1 MSGLNFNITAN
12 NSDFKRKLQEVDDIV
27 TKTTKAVEA
36 SGQSVTKTTK
46 AVEASGQS
54 VESYFRKMTAGMA
67 ALAAGFSAREL
78 VSSIVRTRGEM
89 QQLEVA
95 FTTMLQS
102 GERAS
107 ALLADAVEFA
117 AKTPFDLQGVAG
129 GIRQLLAYGS
139 TAEDVIEEVEMI
151 GNVSAGLSV
160 PLNDMIYLFGTLR
173 AQGRAMTVDIRQF
186 AGRGVPIYEE
196 LAKVLGVTRQE
207 VSALITEGKVGF
219 PEVEQAFRNM
229 TSEGGMFY
237 NLMREQS
244 KTITGQIS
252 NLQDGISQMFNSIG
266 QQSEGVITSAIS
278 GLSWMVEHYR
288 ELAHVLG
295 VIVAAY
301 GSYRAAIIAVNAVQA
316 ITVSA
321 KNISAFI
328 SLARGITTAKDAMA
342 LLNLTF
348 RANPVGLVVSGIT
361 TLVTVLL
368 TLRKRSNDAAKAA
381 DEARQA
387 IADETAEV
395 NRLAKSLTDTNT
407 SEDERREIM
416 ERLRELAPQ
425 VVSGIDEENISLQE
439 LNTSLEQYNELRR
452 AEASVQG
459 FASEIGLDKAADSL
473 TEARERM
480 ESERTEI
487 VSIWTDIAGR
497 INSIRL
503 ENDSLPESIENI
515 FGIVMSGDIAVEDR
529 LKKLRDAYDFERL
542 ITKNGPALDIFRE
555 IFKGE
560 SFRDYDKALSNL
572 SGAEMRY
579 ASDKEQVQQ
588 RIRATAQAM
597 SDDLQKQQEII
608 ESLNRSFFPDDF
620 KTSGTGT
627 DSGKGQGIL
636 AVDFATQVREAKA
649 RIEEARKALEDLKAG
664 IIPAASEGDA
674 AFSFAAAIREQ
685 EKAIKAAQNEY
696 NTLIGYDPK
705 QAQRERD
712 ERLKAQQE
720 ADDAVLR
727 AREDAEKAEYELAKK
742 GVQDRIELLEMEK
755 QRELEVIQA
764 RIDAAK
770 SDDERGS
777 LQRLYNAT
785 AGIYDADVRAERDK
799 ALKEETEYLNDLL
812 RETATYQQ
820 ARLDMEEEFASKRR
834 AMYSDESMTEFR
846 EGFGQGNRESLDRQ
860 EKEALEELDL
870 NFAMRSKEFGRWADS
885 ISGMAID
892 ELRDML
898 AQANAVLA
906 QTGSADTAADS
917 NSAESL
923 DEYSESAAKARAA
936 VQLLTEAIED
946 YEKKQKDA
954 DGDTEKS
961 SANWTELMGVIRDV
975 SSTFTELGSAIGG
988 TAGELLSSIGSLS
1001 SAVISM
1007 ATGIQAAATA
1017 VSALEKASAILAVIS
1032 AAIQVVSFFTSAAK
1046 ENEEANLAA
1055 SRAAMEYA
1063 NSLRELADAKRLA
1076 ASETIFGTDELGQLT
1091 TYNNILKERLEK
1103 LKGIYDQYV
1112 RMQYNYYE
1120 SVYGE
1125 PFTSGELPAST
1136 TTIQS
1141 DSRSWWQKLWGT
1153 GNDNVSAFNLE
1164 SLFDEAGNIDWD
1176 MYDSLLAW
1184 YDQYS
1189 EGIDESHRQMLDDM
1203 IAQIDAYKEA
1213 LDGIREFANSLFGNV
1228 ASDVADAVLSG
1239 TGELEAEMDDIL
1251 FNIKQKLAKAM
1262 LESMILTDV
1271 FNEDLQ
1277 KEIIEALKSGDVA
1290 LANQLFEQGM
1300 DELRDLLPEYKEF
1313 AESIG
1318 AVDASGS
1325 SSSTENTA
1333 LSSVSQ
1339 ESFDMYSGRVAN
1351 IQAHVISIDRGV
1363 MSMVTN
1369 SAMAVSLLTD
1379 ISGDTSRLQFIQKAV
1394 EKTQTY
1400 ISEIVLKGI
1409 KVK

>member
-1 MSGLNFNITAN
+1 MPGLNFNITAN
-12 NSDFKRKLQEVDDIV
+12 DSDFKRKLREVDASV
-27 TKTTKAVEA
+27 SRTTKSIE
-36 SGQSVTKTTK
+36 S
-46 AVEASGQS
+46 SGQS
-54 VESYFRKMTAGMA
+54 VESYFRKMTAGAA

-129 GIRQLLAYGS
+129 GIRQLLAYG
-139 TAEDVIEEVEMI
+139 TAAEDAIDTVEML

-160 PLNDMIYLFGTLR
+160 PLNDMIYLYGTLR

-196 LAKVLGVTRQE
+196 LARVLGVTRQE

-252 NLQDGISQMFNSIG
+252 NLQDSISQTFNSIG

-288 ELAHVLG
+288 ELAKVLG
-295 VIVAAY
+295 VVVAAY
-301 GSYRAAIIAVNAVQA
+301 GSYRAALIAVNAVQA

-348 RANPVGLVVSGIT
+348 RANPIGLVVSGIT

-368 TLRKRSNDAAKAA
+368 TLRKRSNDAARAA
-381 DEARQA
+381 DEARQT

-395 NRLAKSLTDTNT
+395 NRLAKSLADTNT
-407 SEDERREIM
+407 GEDERRKIM

-473 TEARERM
+473 AEARERM
-480 ESERTEI
+480 ERERTEI
-487 VSIWTDIAGR
+487 VSIWTDISENISR
-497 INSIRL
+497 MRF
-503 ENDSLPESIENI
+503 ENDELPASLTE
-515 FGIVMSGDIAVEDR
+515 FFDR
-529 LKKLRDAYDFERL
+529 LYDDSLGIEERVNMIRRYYNTL
-542 ITKNGPALDIFRE
+542 STSFKVSHVADENLPFLTEALD
-555 IFKGE
+555 GV

-572 SGAEMRY
+572 SSAEMRY

-588 RIRATAQAM
+588 RIRATAEAM

-608 ESLNRSFFPDDF
+608 ESLSRAFFPDDF
-620 KTSGTGT
+620 RASGMGTGAEE
-627 DSGKGQGIL
+627 GKGIL

-649 RIEEARKALEDLKAG
+649 RIDEARKALEDLKAG
-664 IIPAASEGDA
+664 IIPAESEGDA
-674 AFSFAAAIREQ
+674 AFSFAAAIKEQ
-685 EKAIKAAQNEY
+685 EKALKAAQGEY

-705 QAQRERD
+705 QAQKDADEVLAVREEA
-712 ERLKAQQE
+712 ER
-720 ADDAVLR
+720 
-727 AREDAEKAEYELAKK
+727 AEYELARK

-755 QRELEVIQA
+755 RRELEVIQA
-764 RIDAAK
+764 RIDAAR

-785 AGIYDADVRAERDK
+785 AGIYDADIRAERDK
-799 ALKEETEYLNDLL
+799 VMKEETEYLNDLL

-820 ARLDMEEEFASKRR
+820 ARLDMEEEFARKRR
-834 AMYSDESMTEFR
+834 AMYADESMTEFR
-846 EGFGQGNRESLDRQ
+846 DGFGQGNRDSLDTQ
-860 EKEALEELDL
+860 EREALDELDMTY
-870 NFAMRSKEFGRWADS
+870 AMKSARFREWAEVVADMG
-885 ISGMAID
+885 IV
-892 ELRDML
+892 ELRAML
-898 AQANAVLA
+898 
-906 QTGSADTAADS
+906 
-917 NSAESL
+917 ER
-923 DEYSESAAKARAA
+923 ARAA
-936 VQLLTEAIED
+936 LSEYTSTEGGEYSQEAAEAAAQIQVLTDAID
-946 YEKKQKDA
+946 GFNKKQEES

-961 SANWTELMGVIRDV
+961 TANWTELLGVIRDA

-988 TAGELLSSIGSLS
+988 TAGELLSSIGALS

-1017 VSALEKASAILAVIS
+1017 VSALEKASVILTVIS
-1032 AAIQVVSFFTSAAK
+1032 AAIKVVSFFTSAAK

-1091 TYNNILKERLEK
+1091 TYNNILSERLRE
-1103 LKGIYDQYV
+1103 LRRIYDEYV
-1112 RMQYNYYE
+1112 DMRYNFYA
-1120 SVYGE
+1120 SQYGE
-1125 PFTSGELPAST
+1125 LFTSGELPAST

-1141 DSRSWWQKLWGT
+1141 DNRSWLQKFFGS
-1153 GNDNVSAFNLE
+1153 NKNVSAFNLAT
-1164 SLFDEAGNIDWD
+1164 LFDEAGNIDWD
-1176 MYDSLLAW
+1176 MYESLLAW
-1184 YDQYS
+1184 YDQYA

-1239 TGELEAEMDDIL
+1239 TGNLEAEMDEILADI
-1251 FNIKQKLAKAM
+1251 NRKVVKAM
-1262 LESMILTDV
+1262 IENRVIADV
-1271 FNEDLQ
+1271 FNDDLQ
-1277 KEIIEALKSGDVA
+1277 EDIIEALKNGDVA
-1290 LANQLFEQGM
+1290 LANQLFQGGM
-1300 DELRDLLPEYKEF
+1300 DRIEGILPDLREL
-1313 AESIG
+1313 AESVG
-1318 AVDASGS
+1318 AIDTGS
-1325 SSSTENTA
+1325 SSSSSTQGTA

-1351 IQAHVISIDRGV
+1351 IQTHVISIDKGV
-1363 MSMVTN
+1363 LSMTTN
-1369 SAMAVSLLTD
+1369 FAMAVNLLTD
-1379 ISGDTSRLQFIQKAV
+1379 ISNDTARLLSIQKAV
-1394 EKTQTY
+1394 ESTQSY

-1409 KVK
+1409 KIR

>member
-12 NSDFKRKLQEVDDIV
+12 NSDFKRKLQEVDAGV
-27 TKTTKAVEA
+27 SRTTKAI
-36 SGQSVTKTTK
+36 
-46 AVEASGQS
+46 EASGQS
-54 VESYFRKMTAGMA
+54 VESYFRKMTAGAA

-139 TAEDVIEEVEMI
+139 NAEDVIEEVEML

-252 NLQDGISQMFNSIG
+252 NLQDSISQMFNSIG
-266 QQSEGVITSAIS
+266 EQSEGIITSAIS

-288 ELAHVLG
+288 ELARVLG

-328 SLARGITTAKDAMA
+328 SLARGITTARDAMA

-368 TLRKRSNDAAKAA
+368 TLRKRSSDAARAA

-459 FASEIGLDKAADSL
+459 FASEIGLDKAADNL

-597 SDDLQKQQEII
+597 SDDLQKQQEMI
-608 ESLNRSFFPDDF
+608 ESLNRAFFPDDF
-620 KTSGTGT
+620 GTSGTAAGT
-627 DSGKGQGIL
+627 EEGNGIL

-649 RIEEARKALEDLKAG
+649 RIDEARKALEDLKAG

-674 AFSFAAAIREQ
+674 AFSFAAAIKEQ
-685 EKAIKAAQNEY
+685 EKAIKAAQDEY
-696 NTLIGYDPK
+696 STLIGYDPR
-705 QAQRERD
+705 QAQ
-712 ERLKAQQE
+712 K
-720 ADDAVLR
+720 
-727 AREDAEKAEYELAKK
+727 DAEEVLAVREEAERAEYELAKK
-742 GVQDRIELLEMEK
+742 GVQDRIELLEMER
-755 QRELEVIQA
+755 QRELDVIQA

-777 LQRLYNAT
+777 LQRLYSAT

-812 RETATYQQ
+812 RETATYRQ
-820 ARLDMEEEFASKRR
+820 ARLDMEEEFARKRR

-860 EKEALEELDL
+860 EREALDELDMTY
-870 NFAMRSKEFGRWADS
+870 AMKSERFREWAEVVADMG
-885 ISGMAID
+885 IV
-892 ELRDML
+892 ELRAML
-898 AQANAVLA
+898 
-906 QTGSADTAADS
+906 
-917 NSAESL
+917 ER
-923 DEYSESAAKARAA
+923 ARAA
-936 VQLLTEAIED
+936 LSEYTSTEGGGYSQEAAEAAAQIQVLTDAID
-946 YEKKQKDA
+946 GFNKKQEES

-961 SANWTELMGVIRDV
+961 TANWTELLGVIRDA

-988 TAGELLSSIGSLS
+988 TAGELLSSIGALS

-1007 ATGIQAAATA
+1007 ASGIQAAATA
-1017 VSALEKASAILAVIS
+1017 VSALEKASVILTVIS
-1032 AAIQVVSFFTSAAK
+1032 AAIKVVSFFTSAAK

-1091 TYNNILKERLEK
+1091 TYNSILSERLKELRR
-1103 LKGIYDQYV
+1103 IYDEYV
-1112 RMQYNYYE
+1112 RMQYDYYE

-1125 PFTSGELPAST
+1125 LFTSGELQAST

-1141 DSRSWWQKLWGT
+1141 DNRTWLQKFFGS
-1153 GNDNVSAFNLE
+1153 NKNVSAFNLAA
-1164 SLFDEAGNIDWD
+1164 LFDEAGNIDWD
-1176 MYDSLLAW
+1176 MYESLLAW
-1184 YDQYS
+1184 YDQYA

-1228 ASDVADAVLSG
+1228 ASDVADAILSG
-1239 TGELEAEMDDIL
+1239 TGNLEAEMDEILADI
-1251 FNIKQKLAKAM
+1251 NRKVVKAM
-1262 LESMILTDV
+1262 IENRVIADV
-1271 FNEDLQ
+1271 FNDDLQ
-1277 KEIIEALKSGDVA
+1277 EDIIEALKNGDVA
-1290 LANQLFEQGM
+1290 LANQLFQGGM
-1300 DELRDLLPEYKEF
+1300 DRIEGILPDLREL
-1313 AESIG
+1313 AESVG
-1318 AVDASGS
+1318 AIDTGS
-1325 SSSTENTA
+1325 SSSSTGNTA

-1351 IQAHVISIDRGV
+1351 IQTHVIAIDKSIT
-1363 MSMVTN
+1363 SMAAN
-1369 SAMAVSLLTD
+1369 SAIAANMLTD
-1379 ISGDTSRLQFIQKAV
+1379 ISNSNEGIYNLMRAVHHLLGDI
-1394 EKTQTY
+1394 EY
-1400 ISEIVLKGI
+1400 EIGKGI
-1409 KVK
+1409 KIR

>member
-12 NSDFKRKLQEVDDIV
+12 NSDFKRKLQEVDASV
-27 TKTTKAVEA
+27 SRTTKAIE
-36 SGQSVTKTTK
+36 S
-46 AVEASGQS
+46 SGQS
-54 VESYFRKMTAGMA
+54 VESYFRKMTAGAA

-78 VSSIVRTRGEM
+78 VSNIVRTRGEM

-129 GIRQLLAYGS
+129 GIRQLLAYG
-139 TAEDVIEEVEMI
+139 TAAEEAIDTVEML

-160 PLNDMIYLFGTLR
+160 PLNDMIYLYGTLR
-173 AQGRAMTVDIRQF
+173 AQGRAFTVDIRQF

-207 VSALITEGKVGF
+207 LTGLISEGKVGF

-266 QQSEGVITSAIS
+266 EQSEGVITSAIS

-288 ELAHVLG
+288 ELAQVLG
-295 VIVAAY
+295 VVVAAY
-301 GSYRAAIIAVNAVQA
+301 GSYRAALIAVNAVQA

-348 RANPVGLVVSGIT
+348 RANPIGLVVSGIT

-368 TLRKRSNDAAKAA
+368 TLRKRSNDAARAA

-425 VVSGIDEENISLQE
+425 VVSGIDEENVSLQE

-487 VSIWTDIAGR
+487 VSIWTDISEN
-497 INSIRL
+497 INRIRL
-503 ENDSLPESIENI
+503 ENDELPDSLNE
-515 FGIVMSGDIAVEDR
+515 FFDR
-529 LKKLRDAYDFERL
+529 LYDDSLGIEERVNMIRRYYNTL
-542 ITKNGPALDIFRE
+542 STSFKVSHVADENLPFLTEALDGI
-555 IFKGE
+555 

-588 RIRATAQAM
+588 RISATAQAM

-608 ESLNRSFFPDDF
+608 ESLNRAFFPDDF
-620 KTSGTGT
+620 KASGTGT
-627 DSGKGQGIL
+627 GTEEGKGIL
-636 AVDFATQVREAKA
+636 AVDFATQIREAKS
-649 RIEEARKALEDLKAG
+649 RIEEAKRALEDLKAG

-674 AFSFAAAIREQ
+674 AFSFAAAIKEQ
-685 EKAIKAAQNEY
+685 EKAVKAAQDEY

-705 QAQRERD
+705 QAQKDADEVLAVREEA
-712 ERLKAQQE
+712 ER
-720 ADDAVLR
+720 
-727 AREDAEKAEYELAKK
+727 AEYELAKK
-742 GVQDRIELLEMEK
+742 GTDDRIKLLEMEK

-764 RIDAAK
+764 RIDAAR

-820 ARLDMEEEFASKRR
+820 ARLDMEEEFARKRR
-834 AMYSDESMTEFR
+834 AMYADDEMTEFR
-846 EGFGQGNRESLDRQ
+846 EGFGQGNRDSLDGQ
-860 EKEALEELDL
+860 EQEALDELDMTY
-870 NFAMRSKEFGRWADS
+870 AMKSERFREWTEVVADMGIVELRAMLERVRAMLS
-885 ISGMAID
+885 EYTSTEDGEYSQEAAEAAAQIQVLTDAID
-892 ELRDML
+892 GF
-898 AQANAVLA
+898 N
-906 QTGSADTAADS
+906 
-917 NSAESL
+917 
-923 DEYSESAAKARAA
+923 
-936 VQLLTEAIED
+936 
-946 YEKKQKDA
+946 KKQEES

-961 SANWTELMGVIRDV
+961 AANWTELLGVLRDA
-975 SSTFTELGSAIGG
+975 SSAFTELGSAIGG

-1001 SAVISM
+1001 SAAISM
-1007 ATGIQAAATA
+1007 ATGIQAAAAA
-1017 VSALEKASAILAVIS
+1017 VTALEKSSAILAIVS
-1032 AAIQVVSFFTSAAK
+1032 AAIQVVSFFTNAAK
-1046 ENEEANLAA
+1046 DAEEANLLAA
-1055 SRAAMEYA
+1055 RAAMEYSNA
-1063 NSLRELADAKRLA
+1063 LKELSYSKRLA
-1076 ASETIFGTDELGQLT
+1076 ASETIFGIDEIGRLNTYSGLLKEIKSNLVSTYKELYSLDYWGGTFGIDEHSLMRAGYSLDGGQL
-1091 TYNNILKERLEK
+1091 ISDLR
-1103 LKGIYDQYV
+1103 
-1112 RMQYNYYE
+1112 
-1120 SVYGE
+1120 
-1125 PFTSGELPAST
+1125 SG
-1136 TTIQS
+1136 
-1141 DSRSWWQKLWGT
+1141 WQKFWNT
-1153 GNDNVSAFNLE
+1153 AKDNVVSFDL
-1164 SLFDEAGNIDWD
+1164 SGIIDEAGNIDAD
-1176 MYDSLLAW
+1176 RM
-1184 YDQYS
+1184 
-1189 EGIDESHRQMLDDM
+1189 
-1203 IAQIDAYKEA
+1203 EA
-1213 LDGIREFANSLFGNV
+1213 LRSWYEQYGEGLDEEHRIMVDNMLSDWDRYQEALNGVKDFASSLFGDV
-1228 ASDVADAVLSG
+1228 SSSVADAVLSG
-1239 TGELEAEMDDIL
+1239 SGDLEAEMENILNDI
-1251 FNIKQKLAKAM
+1251 NAKVARAM
-1262 LESMILTDV
+1262 IENVVMTKV
-1271 FNEDLQ
+1271 FNEELSDQ
-1277 KEIIEALKSGDVA
+1277 IINALANGDVA
-1290 LANQLFEQGM
+1290 LANKLFSEGM
-1300 DELRDLLPEYKEF
+1300 DKIREIMPELQEF
-1313 AESIG
+1313 ASN
-1318 AVDASGS
+1318 VDALSDESGNTS
-1325 SSSTENTA
+1325 SDRNSVM
-1333 LSSVSQ
+1333 SSVSQ
-1339 ESFDMYSGRVAN
+1339 QSFDEFSGTLTN
-1351 IQAHVISIDRGV
+1351 IQTHTFSINRSV
-1363 MSMVTN
+1363 LSMSANSSSMVR
-1369 SAMAVSLLTD
+1369 LLTD
-1379 ISGDTSRLQFIQKAV
+1379 ISGDTERLHSIEDIMSAI
-1394 EKTQTY
+1394 KTY
-1400 ISEIVLKGI
+1400 MSEVVLKGV

>member
-12 NSDFKRKLQEVDDIV
+12 DSDFKRKLQEVDASV
-27 TKTTKAVEA
+27 SRTTKSIE
-36 SGQSVTKTTK
+36 S
-46 AVEASGQS
+46 SGQS
-54 VESYFRKMTAGMA
+54 VESYFRKMTAGAA

-78 VSSIVRTRGEM
+78 VSNIVRTRGEM

-102 GERAS
+102 GEKAAS
-107 ALLADAVEFA
+107 LLTDAVEFA

-129 GIRQLLAYGS
+129 GIRQSLAYG
-139 TAEDVIEEVEMI
+139 AEAENVIEEVEML
-151 GNVSAGLSV
+151 GNVAAGLSV

-266 QQSEGVITSAIS
+266 EQSEGVITSAIS

-288 ELAHVLG
+288 ELAQVLG
-295 VIVAAY
+295 VVVAAY
-301 GSYRAAIIAVNAVQA
+301 GSYRAALIAVNAVQA

-348 RANPVGLVVSGIT
+348 RANPIGLVVSGIT

-368 TLRKRSNDAAKAA
+368 TLRKRSNDAARAA

-487 VSIWTDIAGR
+487 VSIWTDISENISR
-497 INSIRL
+497 MRF
-503 ENDSLPESIENI
+503 ENDDLPASLNE
-515 FGIVMSGDIAVEDR
+515 FFDR
-529 LKKLRDAYDFERL
+529 LYDDSLGIEERVSMIRRYYNTL
-542 ITKNGPALDIFRE
+542 STSFKVSHVADENLPFLTEALD
-555 IFKGE
+555 GV
-560 SFRDYDKALSNL
+560 SFRDYDKALNNL
-572 SGAEMRY
+572 SSAEMRY
-579 ASDKEQVQQ
+579 ASDKEQVQR
-588 RIRATAQAM
+588 RIRSTAEAM
-597 SDDLQKQQEII
+597 SDDLRKQQEII
-608 ESLNRSFFPDDF
+608 ESLNRTFFPDDL
-620 KTSGTGT
+620 KTSGTGAG
-627 DSGKGQGIL
+627 SGEDQGIL

-664 IIPAASEGDA
+664 IVPAASEGDA
-674 AFSFAAAIREQ
+674 AFSFAAAIKEQ
-685 EKAIKAAQNEY
+685 EKAIKAAQDEY

-705 QAQRERD
+705 QAQKDADEVLAVRE
-712 ERLKAQQE
+712 E
-720 ADDAVLR
+720 
-727 AREDAEKAEYELAKK
+727 AEKAEYELAKK
-742 GVQDRIELLEMEK
+742 GVRDRIELLEMEK
-755 QRELEVIQA
+755 RRELEVIQA
-764 RIDAAK
+764 RIDAAR
-770 SDDERGS
+770 SDDERSS
-777 LQRLYNAT
+777 LQRLYSAT
-785 AGIYDADVRAERDK
+785 AGIYDADIRVERDK

-820 ARLDMEEEFASKRR
+820 ARLDMEEEFARKRR
-834 AMYSDESMTEFR
+834 AMYADESMTEFR
-846 EGFGQGNRESLDRQ
+846 EGFTQGNRDSLDRQ
-860 EKEALEELDL
+860 EREALDELDMTY
-870 NFAMRSKEFGRWADS
+870 AMKSARFREWTEVVADMG
-885 ISGMAID
+885 IV
-892 ELRDML
+892 ELRAML
-898 AQANAVLA
+898 
-906 QTGSADTAADS
+906 
-917 NSAESL
+917 ER
-923 DEYSESAAKARAA
+923 ARAA
-936 VQLLTEAIED
+936 LSGYTSTEGGEYSQEAAEAAAQIQVLTDAID
-946 YEKKQKDA
+946 DFNRKQEES

-961 SANWTELMGVIRDV
+961 AANWTELLGVIRNA

-988 TAGELLSSIGSLS
+988 TAGELLSSIGTLS

-1017 VSALEKASAILAVIS
+1017 VSALEKASVILTVIS
-1032 AAIQVVSFFTSAAK
+1032 AAIKVVSFFTNAAK

-1076 ASETIFGTDELGQLT
+1076 SSETIFGTDELGQLT
-1091 TYNNILKERLEK
+1091 TYNNILRERLKE
-1103 LKGIYDQYV
+1103 LRRIYNEYV
-1112 RMQYNYYE
+1112 DMRYNFYA
-1120 SVYGE
+1120 SQYGE
-1125 PFTSGELPAST
+1125 LFTSGELRAST
-1136 TTIQS
+1136 TTIMSDNRTWLQS
-1141 DSRSWWQKLWGT
+1141 FLGSTKNLS
-1153 GNDNVSAFNLE
+1153 SFNLAT
-1164 SLFDEAGNIDWD
+1164 LFDEAGNIDWD
-1176 MYDSLLAW
+1176 MYESLLAW
-1184 YDQYS
+1184 YDQYA

-1213 LDGIREFANSLFGNV
+1213 LDGIKEFANSLFGDV
-1228 ASDVADAVLSG
+1228 ASSVADAVLSG
-1239 TGELEAEMDDIL
+1239 TLNLEAEMDDIL
-1251 FNIKQKLAKAM
+1251 FNVKQKIARAM
-1262 LESMILTDV
+1262 LESMILTDI

-1277 KEIIEALKSGDVA
+1277 NAIIDALRNGDVY
-1290 LANQLFEQGM
+1290 LANNLFSQGM
-1300 DELRDLLPEYKEF
+1300 DELRNLLPEYKEF

-1351 IQAHVISIDRGV
+1351 IQTHVIAIDRGV
-1363 MSMVTN
+1363 TSIVAN
-1369 SAMAVSLLTD
+1369 SAMTVNLLTD
-1379 ISGDTSRLQFIQKAV
+1379 ISNDTARLLSIQKAV
-1394 EKTQTY
+1394 ESTHSC

-1409 KVK
+1409 KIR

>member
-12 NSDFKRKLQEVDDIV
+12 NSDFKRKLQEVDASV
-27 TKTTKAVEA
+27 SKTTKAI
-36 SGQSVTKTTK
+36 
-46 AVEASGQS
+46 EASGQS
-54 VESYFRKMTAGMA
+54 VESYFRKMTAGAA

-78 VSSIVRTRGEM
+78 VSNIVRTRGEM

-129 GIRQLLAYGS
+129 GIRQLLAYG
-139 TAEDVIEEVEMI
+139 TAAEEAIGTVEML

-160 PLNDMIYLFGTLR
+160 PLNDMIYLYGTLR
-173 AQGRAMTVDIRQF
+173 AQGRAFTVDIRQF

-252 NLQDGISQMFNSIG
+252 NLQDSISQMFNSIG

-288 ELAHVLG
+288 ELARVLG

-368 TLRKRSNDAAKAA
+368 TLRKRSKDAARAA

-416 ERLRELAPQ
+416 ERLRELAPR

-487 VSIWTDIAGR
+487 VSIWTDISENISR
-497 INSIRL
+497 MRF
-503 ENDSLPESIENI
+503 ENDSLPASLNE
-515 FGIVMSGDIAVEDR
+515 FFDR
-529 LKKLRDAYDFERL
+529 LYNDSLGIEERVNMIRRYYNTL
-542 ITKNGPALDIFRE
+542 STSFKVSHVADENLPFLTEALD
-555 IFKGE
+555 GV

-572 SGAEMRY
+572 SSAEMRY

-608 ESLNRSFFPDDF
+608 ESLSRSFFPDDF
-620 KTSGTGT
+620 RASGTGT
-627 DSGKGQGIL
+627 GAEEGKGIL

-649 RIEEARKALEDLKAG
+649 RIDEARKALEDLKAG
-664 IIPAASEGDA
+664 IIPAESEGDA
-674 AFSFAAAIREQ
+674 AFSFAAAIKEQ
-685 EKAIKAAQNEY
+685 EKAVKAAQDEY
-696 NTLIGYDPK
+696 NTLIGYDPR
-705 QAQRERD
+705 QAQKDADEVLAVREEA
-712 ERLKAQQE
+712 ER
-720 ADDAVLR
+720 
-727 AREDAEKAEYELAKK
+727 AEYELAKK
-742 GVQDRIELLEMEK
+742 GVRDRIELLEMEK
-755 QRELEVIQA
+755 RRELEIIQA

-812 RETATYQQ
+812 RETATYRQ
-820 ARLDMEEEFASKRR
+820 ARLDMEEEFARKRR

-860 EKEALEELDL
+860 EREALDELDMTY
-870 NFAMRSKEFGRWADS
+870 AMKSARFREWAEVVADMG
-885 ISGMAID
+885 IV
-892 ELRDML
+892 ELRAML
-898 AQANAVLA
+898 
-906 QTGSADTAADS
+906 
-917 NSAESL
+917 ER
-923 DEYSESAAKARAA
+923 ARAA
-936 VQLLTEAIED
+936 LSEYTSTEGGGYSQEAAEAAAQIQVLTDAID
-946 YEKKQKDA
+946 GFNKKQEES

-961 SANWTELMGVIRDV
+961 TANWTELLGVIRDA

-988 TAGELLSSIGSLS
+988 TAGELLSSIGALS
-1001 SAVISM
+1001 STVISM
-1007 ATGIQAAATA
+1007 AAGINAAATA

-1076 ASETIFGTDELGQLT
+1076 ASETIFGTDDLGQLT
-1091 TYNNILKERLEK
+1091 TYNSILRERLKELRR
-1103 LKGIYDQYV
+1103 IYNEYV
-1112 RMQYNYYE
+1112 DMRYNFYA
-1120 SVYGE
+1120 SQYGE
-1125 PFTSGELPAST
+1125 LFTSGELRAST
-1136 TTIQS
+1136 TTIMSDNRTWLQS
-1141 DSRSWWQKLWGT
+1141 FLGSTKNLS
-1153 GNDNVSAFNLE
+1153 SFNLAT
-1164 SLFDEAGNIDWD
+1164 LFDEAGDIDWD
-1176 MYDSLLAW
+1176 MYESLLAW
-1184 YDQYS
+1184 YDQYA

-1228 ASDVADAVLSG
+1228 ASDVADAILSG
-1239 TGELEAEMDDIL
+1239 TGNLEAEMDEILADI
-1251 FNIKQKLAKAM
+1251 NRKVVKAM
-1262 LESMILTDV
+1262 IENRVIADV
-1271 FNEDLQ
+1271 FNDDLQ
-1277 KEIIEALKSGDVA
+1277 EDIIEALKNGDVA
-1290 LANQLFEQGM
+1290 LANQLFQGGM
-1300 DELRDLLPEYKEF
+1300 DRIEGILPDLREL
-1313 AESIG
+1313 AESVG
-1318 AVDASGS
+1318 AIDTGS
-1325 SSSTENTA
+1325 SSSSTGNNA

-1351 IQAHVISIDRGV
+1351 IQTHVISIDKGV
-1363 MSMVTN
+1363 LSMATN
-1369 SAMAVSLLTD
+1369 SAMAVNLLTD
-1379 ISGDTSRLQFIQKAV
+1379 ISSDTAHLGGMRQSLQKMSSLL
-1394 EKTQTY
+1394 
-1400 ISEIVLKGI
+1400 SEIQMKG
-1409 KVK
+1409 VKIR

>member
-12 NSDFKRKLQEVDDIV
+12 NSDFKRKLQEVDAGV
-27 TKTTKAVEA
+27 SRTTKAIEA
-36 SGQSVTKTTK
+36 SGQSI
-46 AVEASGQS
+46 
-54 VESYFRKMTAGMA
+54 ESYFRKMTAGAA

-78 VSSIVRTRGEM
+78 VSNIVRTRGEM

-102 GERAS
+102 GEGAS

-139 TAEDVIEEVEMI
+139 TAEDVIEEVEML

-196 LAKVLGVTRQE
+196 LAKILGVTRQE

-252 NLQDGISQMFNSIG
+252 NLQDSISQMFNSIG

-288 ELAHVLG
+288 ELARVLG
-295 VIVAAY
+295 VVVAAY

-348 RANPVGLVVSGIT
+348 RANPIGLVVSGIT

-368 TLRKRSNDAAKAA
+368 TLRKRSSDAAKAA

-473 TEARERM
+473 AEARERM

-542 ITKNGPALDIFRE
+542 ITKNGPALDIFKE

-560 SFRDYDKALSNL
+560 SFRDYDKALDSL
-572 SGAEMRY
+572 KGAELEY
-579 ASDKEQVQQ
+579 ADSKEKVQE
-588 RIRATAQAM
+588 RIRATAEAM

-608 ESLNRSFFPDDF
+608 ESLNRTFFPDDSRA
-620 KTSGTGT
+620 SGTDTGN
-627 DSGKGQGIL
+627 GEGQDIL
-636 AVDFATQVREAKA
+636 AVDFATQIREAKA
-649 RIEEARKALEDLKAG
+649 RIDEAKRALEDLKAG
-664 IIPAASEGDA
+664 IVPAESEGDA
-674 AFSFAAAIREQ
+674 AFSFAAAIKEQ
-685 EKAIKAAQNEY
+685 EKAVKAAQDEY

-705 QAQRERD
+705 QAQKDADEVLAVREEA
-712 ERLKAQQE
+712 ER
-720 ADDAVLR
+720 
-727 AREDAEKAEYELAKK
+727 AEYELAKK
-742 GVQDRIELLEMEK
+742 GTDDRIALLEMEK
-755 QRELEVIQA
+755 RRELEVIQA

-799 ALKEETEYLNDLL
+799 VLKEETEHLNDLL
-812 RETATYQQ
+812 RETATYRQT
-820 ARLDMEEEFASKRR
+820 RLDMEEEFARKRR

-846 EGFGQGNRESLDRQ
+846 DGFGQGNRDSLDRQ
-860 EKEALEELDL
+860 EREALNELDMTY
-870 NFAMRSKEFGRWADS
+870 AMKSERFREWTEVVADMG
-885 ISGMAID
+885 IV
-892 ELRDML
+892 ELRAML
-898 AQANAVLA
+898 
-906 QTGSADTAADS
+906 
-917 NSAESL
+917 ER
-923 DEYSESAAKARAA
+923 ARAA
-936 VQLLTEAIED
+936 LSEYTSSEGGEYSQEAAEAAAQIQLLNDAID
-946 YEKKQKDA
+946 DFNRKQEES
-954 DGDTEKS
+954 DGYTEKS
-961 SANWTELMGVIRDV
+961 AANWTELLGVIRDV

-1032 AAIQVVSFFTSAAK
+1032 AAIQVVSFFTSAAE

-1112 RMQYNYYE
+1112 GMQYNYYE

-1164 SLFDEAGNIDWD
+1164 SLFDEDGNIDWD

-1239 TGELEAEMDDIL
+1239 TGELEAEMDEILADI
-1251 FNIKQKLAKAM
+1251 NRKVVKAM
-1262 LESMILTDV
+1262 IENRVIADV
-1271 FNEDLQ
+1271 FNDDLQ
-1277 KEIIEALKSGDVA
+1277 EDIIEALKNGDVA
-1290 LANQLFEQGM
+1290 LANQLFQGGM
-1300 DELRDLLPEYKEF
+1300 DRIEGILPDLREL
-1313 AESIG
+1313 AESVG
-1318 AVDASGS
+1318 AIDTGS
-1325 SSSTENTA
+1325 SSSSTGNNA

-1351 IQAHVISIDRGV
+1351 IQTHVISIDKGV
-1363 MSMVTN
+1363 LSMATN
-1369 SAMAVSLLTD
+1369 SAMAVNLLTD
-1379 ISGDTSRLQFIQKAV
+1379 ISSDTAHLGGMRQSLQKMSSLL
-1394 EKTQTY
+1394 
-1400 ISEIVLKGI
+1400 SEIQMKG
-1409 KVK
+1409 VKIR

>member
-12 NSDFKRKLQEVDDIV
+12 NSDFKRKLQEVDASV
-27 TKTTKAVEA
+27 SKTTKAI
-36 SGQSVTKTTK
+36 
-46 AVEASGQS
+46 EASGQS
-54 VESYFRKMTAGMA
+54 VESYFRKMTAGAA

-139 TAEDVIEEVEMI
+139 TAEDVIEEVEML

-252 NLQDGISQMFNSIG
+252 NLQDSISQMFNSIG

-288 ELAHVLG
+288 ELARVLG
-295 VIVAAY
+295 VVVAAY

-328 SLARGITTAKDAMA
+328 SLARGITTARDAMA

-368 TLRKRSNDAAKAA
+368 TLRKRSSDAARAA

-473 TEARERM
+473 AEARERM

-487 VSIWTDIAGR
+487 VSIWTDISEN
-497 INSIRL
+497 INRIRL
-503 ENDSLPESIENI
+503 ENDSLPASLTE
-515 FGIVMSGDIAVEDR
+515 FLDR
-529 LKKLRDAYDFERL
+529 LYDNSLGIEERVNMIRRYYNTL
-542 ITKNGPALDIFRE
+542 STSFKVSHVADENLPFLTEALD
-555 IFKGE
+555 GV
-560 SFRDYDKALSNL
+560 SFRDYDKALNNL

-608 ESLNRSFFPDDF
+608 ESLNRAFFPDDLG
-620 KTSGTGT
+620 TSGTAT
-627 DSGKGQGIL
+627 DTEEGQGIL

-649 RIEEARKALEDLKAG
+649 RIDEAKKALEDLKAG

-674 AFSFAAAIREQ
+674 AFSFAAAIKEQ
-685 EKAIKAAQNEY
+685 EKAIKAAQDEY
-696 NTLIGYDPK
+696 NTLIGYDSR
-705 QAQRERD
+705 QAQKDADEVLAVREEA
-712 ERLKAQQE
+712 ER
-720 ADDAVLR
+720 
-727 AREDAEKAEYELAKK
+727 AEYELAKK
-742 GVQDRIELLEMEK
+742 GVQDRIELLEMER
-755 QRELEVIQA
+755 QRELDVIQA

-785 AGIYDADVRAERDK
+785 AGIYDADIRAERDK

-812 RETATYQQ
+812 RETATYRQ
-820 ARLDMEEEFASKRR
+820 ARLDMEEEFARKRR

-860 EKEALEELDL
+860 EREALDELDMTY
-870 NFAMRSKEFGRWADS
+870 AMKSERFREWAEVVADMG
-885 ISGMAID
+885 IV
-892 ELRDML
+892 ELRAML
-898 AQANAVLA
+898 
-906 QTGSADTAADS
+906 
-917 NSAESL
+917 ER
-923 DEYSESAAKARAA
+923 ARAA
-936 VQLLTEAIED
+936 LSEYTSTEGGGYSQEAAEAAAQIQVLTDAID
-946 YEKKQKDA
+946 GFNKKQEES

-961 SANWTELMGVIRDV
+961 AANWTELLGVLRDA
-975 SSTFTELGSAIGG
+975 SSAFTELGSAIGG
-988 TAGELLSSIGSLS
+988 TTGELLSSIGTLS
-1001 SAVISM
+1001 SAAISM
-1007 ATGIQAAATA
+1007 ATGIQAAAAA
-1017 VSALEKASAILAVIS
+1017 VSALEKASAILAIVS
-1032 AAIQVVSFFTSAAK
+1032 AAIQVVSFFTNAAK
-1046 ENEEANLAA
+1046 DAEEANLAA
-1055 SRAAMEYA
+1055 ARATMEYTA
-1063 NSLRELADAKRLA
+1063 ALNDLADAKRLA
-1076 ASETIFGTDELGQLT
+1076 ASETIFGTDELGQVYA
-1091 TYNNILKERLEK
+1091 YNEILRKRTENIKKALDEYIAGLKEIQEAQMIENSVLGGVAVAPNPDVLGGIQPVEGLKPYFPAEITADLRTGWQKFWGSDKNVFTFDLAGIIDASGEIDEDRMEK
-1103 LKGIYDQYV
+1103 L
-1112 RMQYNYYE
+1112 RTWYE
-1120 SVYGE
+1120 QYGE
-1125 PFTSGELPAST
+1125 GL
-1136 TTIQS
+1136 
-1141 DSRSWWQKLWGT
+1141 
-1153 GNDNVSAFNLE
+1153 
-1164 SLFDEAGNIDWD
+1164 DEEHRIMVDRMINDWD
-1176 MYDSLLAW
+1176 
-1184 YDQYS
+1184 
-1189 EGIDESHRQMLDDM
+1189 
-1203 IAQIDAYKEA
+1203 AYQEA
-1213 LDGIREFANSLFGNV
+1213 LEGVKEFANSLFGSV

-1239 TGELEAEMDDIL
+1239 TGNLEDELDNIL
-1251 FNIKQKLAKAM
+1251 SDVNKKVAKAM
-1262 LESMILTDV
+1262 IENTIMTKV
-1271 FNEDLQ
+1271 FNEELSNQIVD
-1277 KEIIEALKSGDVA
+1277 ALANGDVA
-1290 LANQLFEQGM
+1290 LANQLFGKGM
-1300 DELRDLLPEYKEF
+1300 DAIYDLAPELRAF
-1313 AESIG
+1313 AESAGVIG
-1318 AVDASGS
+1318 DDLESS
-1325 SSSTENTA
+1325 SSSTQGTA

-1351 IQAHVISIDRGV
+1351 IQTHVISIDKGV
-1363 MSMVTN
+1363 LSMAAN
-1369 SAMAVSLLTD
+1369 STTMVNILND
-1379 ISGDTSRLQFIQKAV
+1379 ISGDTARLEVISADIASMR
-1394 EKTQTY
+1394 TAL
-1400 ISEIVLKGI
+1400 SEIVMDGLK
-1409 KVK
+1409 VR

>member
-12 NSDFKRKLQEVDDIV
+12 NSDFKRKLQEVDAGV
-27 TKTTKAVEA
+27 SRTTKAI
-36 SGQSVTKTTK
+36 
-46 AVEASGQS
+46 EASGQS

-78 VSSIVRTRGEM
+78 VSNIVRTRGEM

-102 GERAS
+102 RERAS

-129 GIRQLLAYGS
+129 GIRQLLAYG
-139 TAEDVIEEVEMI
+139 TAAEEAIDTVEML

-160 PLNDMIYLFGTLR
+160 PLNDMIYLYGTLR

-266 QQSEGVITSAIS
+266 EQSEGVITSAIS

-288 ELAHVLG
+288 ELAQVLG
-295 VIVAAY
+295 VVVAAY
-301 GSYRAAIIAVNAVQA
+301 GSYRAALIAVNAVQA

-348 RANPVGLVVSGIT
+348 RANPIGLVVSGIT

-368 TLRKRSNDAAKAA
+368 TLRKRSSDAAKAA

-395 NRLAKSLTDTNT
+395 NRLAKSLADTNT
-407 SEDERREIM
+407 GEDERREIM

-459 FASEIGLDKAADSL
+459 FASGIGLDKAADSL

-487 VSIWTDIAGR
+487 VSIWTDISEN
-497 INSIRL
+497 INRIRL
-503 ENDSLPESIENI
+503 ENDSLPASLTEFLDRLYDDSL
-515 FGIVMSGDIAVEDR
+515 GIEDR
-529 LKKLRDAYDFERL
+529 VNMIRRYYNTLSTSFKVSHVADENLPFLTE
-542 ITKNGPALDIFRE
+542 ALGGVS
-555 IFKGE
+555 FK
-560 SFRDYDKALSNL
+560 DYDKALSNL
-572 SGAEMRY
+572 SSAEMRY

-608 ESLNRSFFPDDF
+608 ESLNMAFFPNDF
-620 KTSGTGT
+620 RASGTGT
-627 DSGKGQGIL
+627 GTEEGKGIL

-649 RIEEARKALEDLKAG
+649 RIEAARKALEDLKAG

-685 EKAIKAAQNEY
+685 EKAIKAAQDEY

-705 QAQRERD
+705 QAQKDADEVLAVREEA
-712 ERLKAQQE
+712 ER
-720 ADDAVLR
+720 
-727 AREDAEKAEYELAKK
+727 AEYELAKK

-777 LQRLYNAT
+777 LQRLYSAT
-785 AGIYDADVRAERDK
+785 AGIYDADIRAERDK

-820 ARLDMEEEFASKRR
+820 ARLDMEEEFARKRR
-834 AMYSDESMTEFR
+834 AMYTDESMTEFR
-846 EGFGQGNRESLDRQ
+846 EGFGQGNRDSLDRQ
-860 EKEALEELDL
+860 EREALDELDL

-906 QTGSADTAADS
+906 QAGSADTAADS
-917 NSAESL
+917 SSAESL

-936 VQLLTEAIED
+936 VQLLMEAIED
-946 YEKKQKDA
+946 YEKKQEDA

-961 SANWTELMGVIRDV
+961 AANWTELLGVLRDA

-1001 SAVISM
+1001 SAAISM
-1007 ATGIQAAATA
+1007 AAGIKAAATA

-1055 SRAAMEYA
+1055 ARAAMEYSIA
-1063 NSLRELADAKRLA
+1063 LKELAYSKRLA
-1076 ASETIFGTDELGQLT
+1076 ASETIFGTDEIRSLAVYSDLLREIKDDIVDTYKKLYGLGYMEDGIFGDDELSL
-1091 TYNNILKERLEK
+1091 LKAGYSLDGGK
-1103 LKGIYDQYV
+1103 LISDL
-1112 RMQYNYYE
+1112 R
-1120 SVYGE
+1120 
-1125 PFTSGELPAST
+1125 SG
-1136 TTIQS
+1136 
-1141 DSRSWWQKLWGT
+1141 WQKFWGT
-1153 GNDNVSAFNLE
+1153 GKDNVE
-1164 SLFDEAGNIDWD
+1164 SFDLSGIIDEAGNIDAD
-1176 MYDSLLAW
+1176 KMEDLRAW
-1184 YDQYS
+1184 YEQYG
-1189 EGIDESHRQMLDDM
+1189 EGLDEEHRIMVDKM
-1203 IAQIDAYKEA
+1203 ISDWDAYQEA
-1213 LDGIREFANSLFGNV
+1213 LEGVREFANSLFGNV

-1239 TGELEAEMDDIL
+1239 TGNLEAEMDEILADI
-1251 FNIKQKLAKAM
+1251 NRKVVKAM
-1262 LESMILTDV
+1262 IENRVIADV
-1271 FNEDLQ
+1271 FNDDLQ
-1277 KEIIEALKSGDVA
+1277 EDIIEALKNGDVA
-1290 LANQLFEQGM
+1290 LANQLFQGGM
-1300 DELRDLLPEYKEF
+1300 DRIEGILPDLREL

-1318 AVDASGS
+1318 AIDTGS
-1325 SSSTENTA
+1325 SSSSSTQGTA

-1351 IQAHVISIDRGV
+1351 IQTHVIAIDRGV
-1363 MSMVTN
+1363 SNMVAN
-1369 SAMAVSLLTD
+1369 SAIAANMLTD
-1379 ISGDTSRLQFIQKAV
+1379 ISNSNEGIYNLMRAVHHLLGDI
-1394 EKTQTY
+1394 EY
-1400 ISEIVLKGI
+1400 EIGKGI
-1409 KVK
+1409 KIR

>member
-1 MSGLNFNITAN
+1 MPGLNFNITSN
-12 NSDFKRKLQEVDDIV
+12 NSDFKRKLQEVDASV
-27 TKTTKAVEA
+27 SKTTKAI
-36 SGQSVTKTTK
+36 
-46 AVEASGQS
+46 EASGQS
-54 VESYFRKMTAGMA
+54 VESYFRRMTAGAA

-78 VSSIVRTRGEM
+78 VSNIVRTRGEM

-139 TAEDVIEEVEMI
+139 TAEDVIEEVEML

-288 ELAHVLG
+288 ELARVLG
-295 VIVAAY
+295 VVVAAY

-328 SLARGITTAKDAMA
+328 SLARGITTARDAMA

-368 TLRKRSNDAAKAA
+368 TLRKRSSDAARAA

-425 VVSGIDEENISLQE
+425 VVSGIDEENVSLQE

-473 TEARERM
+473 AEARERM

-487 VSIWTDIAGR
+487 VSIWTDISENISR
-497 INSIRL
+497 MRF
-503 ENDSLPESIENI
+503 ENDELPASLTE
-515 FGIVMSGDIAVEDR
+515 FLDR
-529 LKKLRDAYDFERL
+529 LYDDSLGIEERVNMIRRYYNTL
-542 ITKNGPALDIFRE
+542 STSFKVSHVADENLPFLTEALDGVR
-555 IFKGE
+555 FK
-560 SFRDYDKALSNL
+560 DYDKALSNL

-608 ESLNRSFFPDDF
+608 ESLNRAFFPEDF
-620 KTSGTGT
+620 KASVAATGT
-627 DSGKGQGIL
+627 EEGNGIL
-636 AVDFATQVREAKA
+636 AVDFVTQVREAKA
-649 RIEEARKALEDLKAG
+649 RIDEAKKALEDLKAG

-674 AFSFAAAIREQ
+674 AFSFAAAIKEQ
-685 EKAIKAAQNEY
+685 EKAIKAAQDEY
-696 NTLIGYDPK
+696 NILIGHDPK
-705 QAQRERD
+705 QAQKDADEVLAVREEA
-712 ERLKAQQE
+712 ER
-720 ADDAVLR
+720 
-727 AREDAEKAEYELAKK
+727 AEYELAKK

-755 QRELEVIQA
+755 RRELEVIQA

-785 AGIYDADVRAERDK
+785 AGIYDADIRAERDK

-812 RETATYQQ
+812 RETATYRQ
-820 ARLDMEEEFASKRR
+820 ARLDMEEEFARKRR

-860 EKEALEELDL
+860 EREALDELDMTY
-870 NFAMRSKEFGRWADS
+870 AMKSARFREWAEVVADMG
-885 ISGMAID
+885 IV
-892 ELRDML
+892 ELRAML
-898 AQANAVLA
+898 
-906 QTGSADTAADS
+906 
-917 NSAESL
+917 ER
-923 DEYSESAAKARAA
+923 ARAA
-936 VQLLTEAIED
+936 LSEYTSSEGGEYSQEAAEAAAQIQVLTDAID
-946 YEKKQKDA
+946 GFNKKQEES

-961 SANWTELMGVIRDV
+961 AANWTELLGVLRDA
-975 SSTFTELGSAIGG
+975 SSAFTELGSAIGG
-988 TAGELLSSIGSLS
+988 TAGELISSIGKLS
-1001 SAVISM
+1001 SAAISM

-1017 VSALEKASAILAVIS
+1017 VTALEKSSAILAIVS
-1032 AAIQVVSFFTSAAK
+1032 AAIQVVSFFTNAAK
-1046 ENEEANLAA
+1046 DAEEANLAA
-1055 SRAAMEYA
+1055 ARATMEYTA
-1063 NSLRELADAKRLA
+1063 ALNDLADAKRLA
-1076 ASETIFGTDELGQLT
+1076 ASETIFGTDELGQVYA
-1091 TYNNILKERLEK
+1091 YNEILSERTENIKKALDEYIAGLKEIQEAQMIENSVLGGVAVAPNPDMLGGLQPVEG
-1103 LKGIYDQYV
+1103 LKPYFPAEITADLRTGWQKFWGSDKNVFTFDLAGIVDASGEIDAD
-1112 RMQYNYYE
+1112 RMEDLRAWYE
-1120 SVYGE
+1120 QYGE
-1125 PFTSGELPAST
+1125 GL
-1136 TTIQS
+1136 
-1141 DSRSWWQKLWGT
+1141 
-1153 GNDNVSAFNLE
+1153 
-1164 SLFDEAGNIDWD
+1164 DEEHRIMVDRMISDWD
-1176 MYDSLLAW
+1176 
-1184 YDQYS
+1184 
-1189 EGIDESHRQMLDDM
+1189 
-1203 IAQIDAYKEA
+1203 AYQEA
-1213 LDGIREFANSLFGNV
+1213 LEGVKEFANSLFGSV

-1239 TGELEAEMDDIL
+1239 TGNLEDELDNIL
-1251 FNIKQKLAKAM
+1251 SDVNKKVAKAM
-1262 LESMILTDV
+1262 IENTIMTKV
-1271 FNEDLQ
+1271 FNEELSNQIVD
-1277 KEIIEALKSGDVA
+1277 ALANGDVA
-1290 LANQLFEQGM
+1290 LANQLFGKGM
-1300 DELRDLLPEYKEF
+1300 DAIYDLAPELRAF
-1313 AESIG
+1313 AESAGVIG
-1318 AVDASGS
+1318 DDLESS
-1325 SSSTENTA
+1325 SSSTQGTA

-1351 IQAHVISIDRGV
+1351 IQTHVISIDKGV
-1363 MSMVTN
+1363 LSMAAN
-1369 SAMAVSLLTD
+1369 SATMVNILND
-1379 ISGDTSRLQFIQKAV
+1379 ISGDTARLEVISADIASMR
-1394 EKTQTY
+1394 TAL
-1400 ISEIVLKGI
+1400 SEIVMDGLR
-1409 KVK
+1409 VR

>member
-1 MSGLNFNITAN
+1 
-12 NSDFKRKLQEVDDIV
+12 
-27 TKTTKAVEA
+27 
-36 SGQSVTKTTK
+36 
-46 AVEASGQS
+46 
-54 VESYFRKMTAGMA
+54 
-67 ALAAGFSAREL
+67 
-78 VSSIVRTRGEM
+78 M

-129 GIRQLLAYGS
+129 GIRQLLAYG
-139 TAEDVIEEVEMI
+139 TAAEEAIGTVEML

-160 PLNDMIYLFGTLR
+160 PLNDMIYLYGTLR
-173 AQGRAMTVDIRQF
+173 AQGRAFTVDIRQF

-207 VSALITEGKVGF
+207 LTGLISEGKVGF

-266 QQSEGVITSAIS
+266 EQSEGVITSAIS

-288 ELAHVLG
+288 ELARVLG
-295 VIVAAY
+295 VVVAAY
-301 GSYRAAIIAVNAVQA
+301 GSYRAALIAVNAIQA

-348 RANPVGLVVSGIT
+348 RANPIGLAVSGIT

-395 NRLAKSLTDTNT
+395 NRLAKSLADTNT
-407 SEDERREIM
+407 GEDERREIM
-416 ERLRELAPQ
+416 EKLRELAPQ
-425 VVSGIDEENISLQE
+425 VVSGIDDENVSLQE

-473 TEARERM
+473 AEARERM

-487 VSIWTDIAGR
+487 VSIWTDISEN
-497 INSIRL
+497 INRIRL
-503 ENDSLPESIENI
+503 ENDSLPASLTE
-515 FGIVMSGDIAVEDR
+515 FFDR
-529 LKKLRDAYDFERL
+529 LYDNSLGIEERVNMIRRYYNTL
-542 ITKNGPALDIFRE
+542 STSFKVSHVADENLPFLTEALD
-555 IFKGE
+555 GV

-588 RIRATAQAM
+588 RISATAQAM

-608 ESLNRSFFPDDF
+608 ESLNRAFFPDDF
-620 KTSGTGT
+620 RTSGTATGT
-627 DSGKGQGIL
+627 EEGNGIL
-636 AVDFATQVREAKA
+636 AVDFATQVREAKS
-649 RIEEARKALEDLKAG
+649 RIEEAKRALEDLKAG

-674 AFSFAAAIREQ
+674 VFSFAAAIKEQ
-685 EKAIKAAQNEY
+685 EKAIKAAQDEY

-705 QAQRERD
+705 QAQKDADEVLSVREEA
-712 ERLKAQQE
+712 ER
-720 ADDAVLR
+720 
-727 AREDAEKAEYELAKK
+727 AEYELAKK
-742 GVQDRIELLEMEK
+742 GVQDRIELLEMERR
-755 QRELEVIQA
+755 RELEVIQA

-777 LQRLYNAT
+777 LQRLYSAT
-785 AGIYDADVRAERDK
+785 AGIYDADIRAERDK

-820 ARLDMEEEFASKRR
+820 ARLDMEEEFARKRR

-846 EGFGQGNRESLDRQ
+846 DSFGQGNRESLDRQ
-860 EKEALEELDL
+860 EREALDELDMTY
-870 NFAMRSKEFGRWADS
+870 AMKSARFREWTEVVADMG
-885 ISGMAID
+885 IV
-892 ELRDML
+892 ELRAML
-898 AQANAVLA
+898 
-906 QTGSADTAADS
+906 
-917 NSAESL
+917 ER
-923 DEYSESAAKARAA
+923 ARAA
-936 VQLLTEAIED
+936 LSEYTSTEGGEYSQEAAEAAAQIQVLTDAID
-946 YEKKQKDA
+946 GFNRKQEES

-961 SANWTELMGVIRDV
+961 AANWTELLGVIRDA

-1017 VSALEKASAILAVIS
+1017 VSALEKASVILTVIS
-1032 AAIQVVSFFTSAAK
+1032 AAIKVVSFFTSAAK

-1091 TYNNILKERLEK
+1091 TYNNILKERLEE
-1103 LKGIYDQYV
+1103 LRGIYDEYV
-1112 RMQYNYYE
+1112 RMQYDYYE

-1125 PFTSGELPAST
+1125 LFTSGELPAST

-1141 DSRSWWQKLWGT
+1141 DSRSWFQKFFGS
-1153 GNDNVSAFNLE
+1153 NKNVSAFNLAT
-1164 SLFDEAGNIDWD
+1164 LFDEAGNIDWD
-1176 MYDSLLAW
+1176 MYESLLAW
-1184 YDQYS
+1184 YDQYA

-1213 LDGIREFANSLFGNV
+1213 LDGIREFANSLFGDV
-1228 ASDVADAVLSG
+1228 ASRVADAVLGG
-1239 TGELEAEMDDIL
+1239 TLNLEAEMDDIL
-1251 FNIKQKLAKAM
+1251 FDVKQKIARAM
-1262 LESMILTDV
+1262 LESMILTDI

-1277 KEIIEALKSGDVA
+1277 NAIIDALRNGDVY
-1290 LANQLFEQGM
+1290 LANNLFSQGM
-1300 DELRDLLPEYKEF
+1300 DELRNLLPEYKEF

-1351 IQAHVISIDRGV
+1351 IQTHVIAIDRGV
-1363 MSMVTN
+1363 TSIVAN
-1369 SAMAVSLLTD
+1369 SAMTVNLLTD
-1379 ISGDTSRLQFIQKAV
+1379 ISNDTARLLSIQKAV
-1394 EKTQTY
+1394 ESTQSY

-1409 KVK
+1409 KIR

>member
-12 NSDFKRKLQEVDDIV
+12 NSDFKRKLQEVDAGV
-27 TKTTKAVEA
+27 SRTTKAI
-36 SGQSVTKTTK
+36 
-46 AVEASGQS
+46 EASGQS
-54 VESYFRKMTAGMA
+54 VESYFRKMTAGAA

-78 VSSIVRTRGEM
+78 VSNIVRTRGEM

-117 AKTPFDLQGVAG
+117 AKTPFDLHGVAG
-129 GIRQLLAYGS
+129 GIRQLLAYG
-139 TAEDVIEEVEMI
+139 TAAEEAIGTVEML

-160 PLNDMIYLFGTLR
+160 PLNDMIYLYGTLR
-173 AQGRAMTVDIRQF
+173 AQGRAFTVDIRQF

-207 VSALITEGKVGF
+207 LTGLISEGKVGF

-288 ELAHVLG
+288 ELARVLG
-295 VIVAAY
+295 VVVAAY

-328 SLARGITTAKDAMA
+328 SLARGITTARDAMA

-348 RANPVGLVVSGIT
+348 RANPIGLVVSGIT

-368 TLRKRSNDAAKAA
+368 TLRKRSKDAARAA

-473 TEARERM
+473 AEARERM

-487 VSIWTDIAGR
+487 VSIWTDIAAR

-515 FGIVMSGDIAVEDR
+515 FGIVTSGDIPIEDR

-588 RIRATAQAM
+588 RIRSTAQAM
-597 SDDLQKQQEII
+597 SDDLQKQQEMI
-608 ESLNRSFFPDDF
+608 ESLNRAFFPDDF
-620 KTSGTGT
+620 GTSGTGA
-627 DSGKGQGIL
+627 GIGEGQGIL

-649 RIEEARKALEDLKAG
+649 RIEEAGKALEDLKAG

-685 EKAIKAAQNEY
+685 EKAIKAAKDEY

-720 ADDAVLR
+720 ANDAVLR

-755 QRELEVIQA
+755 RRELEVIQA

-961 SANWTELMGVIRDV
+961 SANWTELMGVIRSA
-975 SSTFTELGSAIGG
+975 SSVFTELGNTIGG
-988 TAGELLSSIGSLS
+988 TTGMLLTSIGTIADSC
-1001 SAVISM
+1001 ISI
-1007 ATGIQAAATA
+1007 ATGIEAVTTAA
-1017 VSALEKASAILAVIS
+1017 SALDKASAILAVIS
-1032 AAIQVVSFFTSAAK
+1032 ALLKAVTFAIQYQFDESEAIT
-1046 ENEEANLAA
+1046 EAN
-1055 SRAAMEYA
+1055 RATMEYT
-1063 NSLRELADAKRLA
+1063 NSIKELTEAKRLA
-1076 ASETIFGTDELGQLT
+1076 ASETIFGTDELEQLNS
-1091 TYNNILKERLEK
+1091 YNDIISDRLSDIKEAYDEFRRRNDIFAHLVMGVNFNVDISSDVEDTKLDLERVVSDMRTDWQVFWDT
-1103 LKGIYDQYV
+1103 GRDQV
-1112 RMQYNYYE
+1112 F
-1120 SVYGE
+1120 S
-1125 PFTSGELPAST
+1125 FDLDT
-1136 TTIQS
+1136 
-1141 DSRSWWQKLWGT
+1141 
-1153 GNDNVSAFNLE
+1153 
-1164 SLFDEAGNIDWD
+1164 LFDEAGNIDFDVYNDFLEW
-1176 MYDSLLAW
+1176 YDS
-1184 YDQYS
+1184 YS
-1189 EGIDESHRQMLDDM
+1189 EGISDDTKVFIDNL

-1213 LDGIREFANSLFGNV
+1213 LDGIKEFASSLFGDV
-1228 ASDVADAVLSG
+1228 ASDIADAILSG
-1239 TGELEAEMDDIL
+1239 TGNLEAEMDDIL
-1251 FNIKQKLAKAM
+1251 FNIKQKVTKAM
-1262 LESMILTDV
+1262 LENMILTDI

-1277 KEIIEALKSGDVA
+1277 NAIIDALKNGDVY
-1290 LANQLFEQGM
+1290 LANNLFSQGM
-1300 DELRDLLPEYKEF
+1300 DELRNLLPEYKEF

-1351 IQAHVISIDRGV
+1351 IQTHVIAIDRGV
-1363 MSMVTN
+1363 TSIVAN
-1369 SAMAVSLLTD
+1369 SAMTVNLLTD
-1379 ISGDTSRLQFIQKAV
+1379 ISNDTARLLSIQKAV
-1394 EKTQTY
+1394 ESTQSY

-1409 KVK
+1409 KIR

>member
-1 MSGLNFNITAN
+1 MPGLNFNITAN
-12 NSDFKRKLQEVDDIV
+12 NSDFKRKLQEVDAGV
-27 TKTTKAVEA
+27 SRTTKAI
-36 SGQSVTKTTK
+36 
-46 AVEASGQS
+46 EASGQS
-54 VESYFRKMTAGMA
+54 VEFYFRKMTAGMA

-78 VSSIVRTRGEM
+78 VSNIVRTRGEM

-107 ALLADAVEFA
+107 ALLVDAVEFA
-117 AKTPFDLQGVAG
+117 AHTPFDLQGVAG
-129 GIRQLLAYGS
+129 GIRQLLAYG
-139 TAEDVIEEVEMI
+139 TAAEDAIDTVEML

-160 PLNDMIYLFGTLR
+160 PLNDMIYLYGTLR
-173 AQGRAMTVDIRQF
+173 AQGRAFTVDIRQF

-207 VSALITEGKVGF
+207 LTGLISEGKVGF

-266 QQSEGVITSAIS
+266 EQSEGVITSAIS

-288 ELAHVLG
+288 ELAQVLG
-295 VIVAAY
+295 VVVAAY
-301 GSYRAAIIAVNAVQA
+301 GSYRAALIAVNAIQA

-368 TLRKRSNDAAKAA
+368 TLRKRSKDAARAA

-387 IADETAEV
+387 IVDETAEV

-473 TEARERM
+473 AEARERM

-487 VSIWTDIAGR
+487 VSIWTDISKN
-497 INSIRL
+497 INRIRL
-503 ENDSLPESIENI
+503 ENDSLPASLTE
-515 FGIVMSGDIAVEDR
+515 FLDR
-529 LKKLRDAYDFERL
+529 LYDNSLGIEERVNMIRGYYNTL
-542 ITKNGPALDIFRE
+542 STSFKVSHVADENLPFLTEALD
-555 IFKGE
+555 GV
-560 SFRDYDKALSNL
+560 SFRDYDKALNNL

-608 ESLNRSFFPDDF
+608 ESLNRAFFPEDF

-627 DSGKGQGIL
+627 GTGEGQGIL

-664 IIPAASEGDA
+664 IIPAASDGDA

-685 EKAIKAAQNEY
+685 EKAIKAAQDEY

-705 QAQRERD
+705 QAQKDADEVLAVREEA
-712 ERLKAQQE
+712 ER
-720 ADDAVLR
+720 
-727 AREDAEKAEYELAKK
+727 AEYELAKK

-755 QRELEVIQA
+755 KRELEVIQA
-764 RIDAAK
+764 RIDAAR

-777 LQRLYNAT
+777 LQRLYSAT
-785 AGIYDADVRAERDK
+785 AGIYDADIRAERDK
-799 ALKEETEYLNDLL
+799 AIKEETEYLNDLL

-846 EGFGQGNRESLDRQ
+846 EDFGQGNRDSLDRQ
-860 EKEALEELDL
+860 EREALDELDMTY
-870 NFAMRSKEFGRWADS
+870 AMKSERFREWTEIVADMGIVELRAMLDRAKAALS
-885 ISGMAID
+885 EYTSTEGGEYSQEAAEAAAQIQVLTDAID
-892 ELRDML
+892 GFNRKQE
-898 AQANAVLA
+898 
-906 QTGSADTAADS
+906 
-917 NSAESL
+917 ES
-923 DEYSESAAKARAA
+923 
-936 VQLLTEAIED
+936 
-946 YEKKQKDA
+946 

-961 SANWTELMGVIRDV
+961 AANWTELLGVLKDA

-988 TAGELLSSIGSLS
+988 TTGELLSSIGTLS
-1001 SAVISM
+1001 SAAISM
-1007 ATGIQAAATA
+1007 ATGIQAAAAA
-1017 VSALEKASAILAVIS
+1017 VSALEKASAILAIVS
-1032 AAIQVVSFFTSAAK
+1032 AAIQVVSFFTNAVKDA
-1046 ENEEANLAA
+1046 EEANLAA
-1055 SRAAMEYA
+1055 ARATMEYTA
-1063 NSLRELADAKRLA
+1063 ALNDLADAKRLA
-1076 ASETIFGTDELGQLT
+1076 ASETIFGTDELGQVY
-1091 TYNNILKERLEK
+1091 TYNEILRERTENIKKALDDYIAGLKEIQEAQMIENSVLGGVAVAPNPDVLGGLQSVEG
-1103 LKGIYDQYV
+1103 LKPYFPAEITADLRTGWQKFWGSDKNVFTFDLASIIDASGEIDGD
-1112 RMQYNYYE
+1112 RMEELRAWYE
-1120 SVYGE
+1120 QYGE
-1125 PFTSGELPAST
+1125 GL
-1136 TTIQS
+1136 
-1141 DSRSWWQKLWGT
+1141 
-1153 GNDNVSAFNLE
+1153 
-1164 SLFDEAGNIDWD
+1164 DEEHRIMVDKMISDWD
-1176 MYDSLLAW
+1176 
-1184 YDQYS
+1184 
-1189 EGIDESHRQMLDDM
+1189 
-1203 IAQIDAYKEA
+1203 AYQEA
-1213 LDGIREFANSLFGNV
+1213 LEGVREFANSLFGNV

-1239 TGELEAEMDDIL
+1239 TGNLEDELDNIL
-1251 FNIKQKLAKAM
+1251 SDVNKRVAKAM
-1262 LESMILTDV
+1262 IENTIMTKV
-1271 FNEDLQ
+1271 FNDELSNQIVD
-1277 KEIIEALKSGDVA
+1277 ALANGDVA
-1290 LANQLFEQGM
+1290 LANQLFGKGM
-1300 DELRDLLPEYKEF
+1300 DAIYDLAPELRAF
-1313 AESIG
+1313 AESAG
-1318 AVDASGS
+1318 VFGDDLESS
-1325 SSSTENTA
+1325 SSSTHGTA

-1351 IQAHVISIDRGV
+1351 IQTHVISIDKGV
-1363 MSMVTN
+1363 LSMTAN
-1369 SAMAVSLLTD
+1369 SAAIVNILND
-1379 ISGDTSRLQFIQKAV
+1379 ISGDTARLEVISTDIASMR
-1394 EKTQTY
+1394 TAL
-1400 ISEIVLKGI
+1400 SEIVMDGLK
-1409 KVK
+1409 VR

>member
-12 NSDFKRKLQEVDDIV
+12 NSDFKRKLQEVDAGV
-27 TKTTKAVEA
+27 SRTTKAI
-36 SGQSVTKTTK
+36 
-46 AVEASGQS
+46 EASGQS
-54 VESYFRKMTAGMA
+54 VESYFRKMTAGAA

-139 TAEDVIEEVEMI
+139 TAEDVIEEVEML

-252 NLQDGISQMFNSIG
+252 NLQDSISQMFNSIG

-288 ELAHVLG
+288 ELARVLG

-368 TLRKRSNDAAKAA
+368 TLRKRSKDAARAA

-416 ERLRELAPQ
+416 ERLRELAPR

-487 VSIWTDIAGR
+487 VSIWTDISENISR
-497 INSIRL
+497 MRF
-503 ENDSLPESIENI
+503 ENDSLPASLNE
-515 FGIVMSGDIAVEDR
+515 FFDR
-529 LKKLRDAYDFERL
+529 LYNDSLGIEERVNMIRRYYNTL
-542 ITKNGPALDIFRE
+542 STSFKVSHVADENLPFLTEALD
-555 IFKGE
+555 GV

-572 SGAEMRY
+572 SSAEMRY

-597 SDDLQKQQEII
+597 SEDLQKQQEII
-608 ESLNRSFFPDDF
+608 ESLSRSFFPDDF
-620 KTSGTGT
+620 RASGTGT
-627 DSGKGQGIL
+627 GAEEGKGIL

-649 RIEEARKALEDLKAG
+649 RIDEARKALEDLKAG
-664 IIPAASEGDA
+664 IIPAESEGDA
-674 AFSFAAAIREQ
+674 AFSFAAAIKEQ
-685 EKAIKAAQNEY
+685 EKAVKAAQDEY
-696 NTLIGYDPK
+696 NTLIGYDPR
-705 QAQRERD
+705 QAQKDADEVLAVREEA
-712 ERLKAQQE
+712 ER
-720 ADDAVLR
+720 
-727 AREDAEKAEYELAKK
+727 AEYELAKK
-742 GVQDRIELLEMEK
+742 GVRDRIELLEMEK
-755 QRELEVIQA
+755 RRELEIIQA

-812 RETATYQQ
+812 RETATYRQ
-820 ARLDMEEEFASKRR
+820 ARLDMEEEFARKRR

-860 EKEALEELDL
+860 EREALDELDMTY
-870 NFAMRSKEFGRWADS
+870 AMKSARFREWAEVVADMG
-885 ISGMAID
+885 IV
-892 ELRDML
+892 ELRAML
-898 AQANAVLA
+898 
-906 QTGSADTAADS
+906 
-917 NSAESL
+917 ER
-923 DEYSESAAKARAA
+923 ARAA
-936 VQLLTEAIED
+936 LSEYTSTEGGGYSQEAAEAAAQIQVLTDAID
-946 YEKKQKDA
+946 GFNKKQEES

-961 SANWTELMGVIRDV
+961 TANWTELLGVIRDA

-988 TAGELLSSIGSLS
+988 TAGGLLSSIGALS
-1001 SAVISM
+1001 STVISM
-1007 ATGIQAAATA
+1007 AAGINAAATA

-1055 SRAAMEYA
+1055 ARAAMEYA

-1091 TYNNILKERLEK
+1091 TYNSILSERLKELRR
-1103 LKGIYDQYV
+1103 IYDEYV
-1112 RMQYNYYE
+1112 RMRYDYYE

-1125 PFTSGELPAST
+1125 LFTSGELQAST

-1141 DSRSWWQKLWGT
+1141 DNRTWLQKFFGS
-1153 GNDNVSAFNLE
+1153 NKNVSAFNLAT
-1164 SLFDEAGNIDWD
+1164 LFDEAGNIDWD
-1176 MYDSLLAW
+1176 MYESLLAW
-1184 YDQYS
+1184 YDQYA

-1228 ASDVADAVLSG
+1228 ASDVADAILSG
-1239 TGELEAEMDDIL
+1239 TGNLEAEMDEILADI
-1251 FNIKQKLAKAM
+1251 NRKVVKAM
-1262 LESMILTDV
+1262 IENRVIADV
-1271 FNEDLQ
+1271 FNDDLQ
-1277 KEIIEALKSGDVA
+1277 EDIIEALKNGDVA
-1290 LANQLFEQGM
+1290 LANQLFQGGM
-1300 DELRDLLPEYKEF
+1300 DRIEGILPDLREL
-1313 AESIG
+1313 AESVG
-1318 AVDASGS
+1318 AIDTGS
-1325 SSSTENTA
+1325 SSSSTGNNA

-1351 IQAHVISIDRGV
+1351 IQTHVISIDKGV
-1363 MSMVTN
+1363 LSMATN
-1369 SAMAVSLLTD
+1369 SAMAVNLLTD
-1379 ISGDTSRLQFIQKAV
+1379 ISSDTAHLGGMRQSLQKMSSLL
-1394 EKTQTY
+1394 
-1400 ISEIVLKGI
+1400 SEIQMKG
-1409 KVK
+1409 VKIR

>member
-12 NSDFKRKLQEVDDIV
+12 NSDFKRKLQEVDAGV
-27 TKTTKAVEA
+27 SRTTKAI
-36 SGQSVTKTTK
+36 
-46 AVEASGQS
+46 EASGQS
-54 VESYFRKMTAGMA
+54 VESYFRKMTAGAA

-129 GIRQLLAYGS
+129 GIRQLLAYG
-139 TAEDVIEEVEMI
+139 TAAEEAIGTVEML

-160 PLNDMIYLFGTLR
+160 PLNDMIYLYGTLR
-173 AQGRAMTVDIRQF
+173 AQGRAFTVDIRQF

-207 VSALITEGKVGF
+207 LTGLISEGKVGF

-266 QQSEGVITSAIS
+266 EQSEGVITSAIS

-288 ELAHVLG
+288 ELARVLG
-295 VIVAAY
+295 VVVAAY

-328 SLARGITTAKDAMA
+328 SLARGITTARDAMA

-368 TLRKRSNDAAKAA
+368 TLRKRSSDAARAA

-425 VVSGIDEENISLQE
+425 VVSGIDEENLSLQE
-439 LNTSLEQYNELRR
+439 LNTSLEQYNELRS

-480 ESERTEI
+480 ERERTEI
-487 VSIWTDIAGR
+487 VSVWTDISEN
-497 INSIRL
+497 INRIRL
-503 ENDSLPESIENI
+503 ENDELPDSLNE
-515 FGIVMSGDIAVEDR
+515 FFDR
-529 LKKLRDAYDFERL
+529 LYDDSLGIEERVNMIRRYYNTL
-542 ITKNGPALDIFRE
+542 STSFKVSHVADENLPFLTEALD
-555 IFKGE
+555 GV

-620 KTSGTGT
+620 RISGTATGT
-627 DSGKGQGIL
+627 EEGNGIL
-636 AVDFATQVREAKA
+636 AVDFATQVREAKS
-649 RIEEARKALEDLKAG
+649 RIEEAKKALEDLKAG
-664 IIPAASEGDA
+664 IIPAESEGDA
-674 AFSFAAAIREQ
+674 AFSFAAAIKEQ
-685 EKAIKAAQNEY
+685 EKAVKAAQDEY

-705 QAQRERD
+705 QAQKDADEILAVREEA
-712 ERLKAQQE
+712 ER
-720 ADDAVLR
+720 
-727 AREDAEKAEYELAKK
+727 AEYELAKK

-755 QRELEVIQA
+755 RRELEVIQA

-777 LQRLYNAT
+777 LQRLYSAT
-785 AGIYDADVRAERDK
+785 AGIYDADIRAERDK

-834 AMYSDESMTEFR
+834 AMYADESMIEFR
-846 EGFGQGNRESLDRQ
+846 EDFGQGNRESLDRQ
-860 EKEALEELDL
+860 EREALDELDMTY
-870 NFAMRSKEFGRWADS
+870 AMKSERFREWTEVVADMG
-885 ISGMAID
+885 IV
-892 ELRDML
+892 ELRAML
-898 AQANAVLA
+898 
-906 QTGSADTAADS
+906 
-917 NSAESL
+917 ER
-923 DEYSESAAKARAA
+923 ARAA
-936 VQLLTEAIED
+936 LSEYTSTEGGEYSQEAAEAAAQIQVLTDAID
-946 YEKKQKDA
+946 GFNKKQEES

-961 SANWTELMGVIRDV
+961 AVNWAELLGVLRDA
-975 SSTFTELGSAIGG
+975 SSTFTELGSVIGG
-988 TAGELLSSIGSLS
+988 TAGELLSSIGSIS

-1007 ATGIQAAATA
+1007 AAGIKAAATA
-1017 VSALEKASAILAVIS
+1017 VSSLEKASAILAVIS
-1032 AAIQVVSFFTSAAK
+1032 AAIQVVSFFTNAAK
-1046 ENEEANLAA
+1046 DAEEANLAA
-1055 SRAAMEYA
+1055 ARAAMEYSNA
-1063 NSLRELADAKRLA
+1063 LKELAYSKRLA
-1076 ASETIFGTDELGQLT
+1076 ASETIFGTDEIRSLAVYSDLLRETKDDIVDTYKKLYGLGYMEDGIFGDDEFSL
-1091 TYNNILKERLEK
+1091 LKAGYSLDGGK
-1103 LKGIYDQYV
+1103 LISDL
-1112 RMQYNYYE
+1112 R
-1120 SVYGE
+1120 
-1125 PFTSGELPAST
+1125 SG
-1136 TTIQS
+1136 
-1141 DSRSWWQKLWGT
+1141 WQKFWGT
-1153 GNDNVSAFNLE
+1153 GKDNVE
-1164 SLFDEAGNIDWD
+1164 SFDLSGIIDEAGNIDAD
-1176 MYDSLLAW
+1176 KMEDLRAW
-1184 YDQYS
+1184 YEQY
-1189 EGIDESHRQMLDDM
+1189 GDGLDEEHRIMVDNMLSDWDR
-1203 IAQIDAYKEA
+1203 YKEA
-1213 LDGIREFANSLFGNV
+1213 LDGIREFASSLFGDV
-1228 ASDVADAVLSG
+1228 ASRVADAVLSG
-1239 TGELEAEMDDIL
+1239 TLNLEAEMD
-1251 FNIKQKLAKAM
+1251 
-1262 LESMILTDV
+1262 EILTDINRKVVKAMIENRVIADV
-1271 FNEDLQ
+1271 FNDKLQED
-1277 KEIIEALKSGDVA
+1277 IIEALKNGDVA
-1290 LANQLFEQGM
+1290 LANQLFQGGM
-1300 DELRDLLPEYKEF
+1300 DRIEGILPDLREL
-1313 AESIG
+1313 AESVG
-1318 AVDASGS
+1318 AIDASSQS
-1325 SSSTENTA
+1325 SSDRNTVM
-1333 LSSVSQ
+1333 SGVTQ
-1339 ESFDMYSGRVAN
+1339 ESFDVFTGTLMN
-1351 IQAHVISIDRGV
+1351 IQTHTFSINKTV
-1363 MSMVTN
+1363 MGIATN
-1369 SAMAVSLLTD
+1369 SAMTVNLLTD
-1379 ISGDTSRLQFIQKAV
+1379 ISSDTAHLGGMRQSLQKMSSLL
-1394 EKTQTY
+1394 
-1400 ISEIVLKGI
+1400 SEIQMKG
-1409 KVK
+1409 VKIR

>member
-1 MSGLNFNITAN
+1 MPGLNFNITAN
-12 NSDFKRKLQEVDDIV
+12 NSDFKRKLQEVDAGV
-27 TKTTKAVEA
+27 SRTTKAI
-36 SGQSVTKTTK
+36 
-46 AVEASGQS
+46 EASGQS
-54 VESYFRKMTAGMA
+54 VESYFRRMTAGA
-67 ALAAGFSAREL
+67 AA
-78 VSSIVRTRGEM
+78 
-89 QQLEVA
+89 LEVA

-129 GIRQLLAYGS
+129 GIRQLLAYG
-139 TAEDVIEEVEMI
+139 TAAEEAIDTVEML

-160 PLNDMIYLFGTLR
+160 PLNDMIYLYGTLR
-173 AQGRAMTVDIRQF
+173 AQGRAFTVDIRQF

-207 VSALITEGKVGF
+207 LTGLISEGKVGF

-237 NLMREQS
+237 NLMRDQS

-288 ELAHVLG
+288 ELARVLG

-328 SLARGITTAKDAMA
+328 SLARGITTARDAMA

-368 TLRKRSNDAAKAA
+368 TLRKRSSDAARAA

-425 VVSGIDEENISLQE
+425 VVSGIDEENVSLQE

-473 TEARERM
+473 AEARERM

-515 FGIVMSGDIAVEDR
+515 FGIVMSGDIPVEDR

-608 ESLNRSFFPDDF
+608 ESLNRSFFSDDF
-620 KTSGTGT
+620 GTSGTGAGT
-627 DSGKGQGIL
+627 GEGQGIL

-664 IIPAASEGDA
+664 IIPAASEGDS

-685 EKAIKAAQNEY
+685 EKAIKAAQDEY
-696 NTLIGYDPK
+696 NTLIGYDPR
-705 QAQRERD
+705 QAQ
-712 ERLKAQQE
+712 K
-720 ADDAVLR
+720 
-727 AREDAEKAEYELAKK
+727 DAEEVLAVREEAERAEYELAKK
-742 GVQDRIELLEMEK
+742 GVQDRIELLEMER

-785 AGIYDADVRAERDK
+785 AGIYDADIRAERDK

-820 ARLDMEEEFASKRR
+820 ARLDMEEEFARKRR

-860 EKEALEELDL
+860 EREALDELDMTY
-870 NFAMRSKEFGRWADS
+870 AMKSERFREWAEVVADMG
-885 ISGMAID
+885 IV
-892 ELRDML
+892 ELRAML
-898 AQANAVLA
+898 
-906 QTGSADTAADS
+906 
-917 NSAESL
+917 ER
-923 DEYSESAAKARAA
+923 ARAA
-936 VQLLTEAIED
+936 LSEYTSTEGGGYSQEAAEAATQIQVLTDAID
-946 YEKKQKDA
+946 DFNRKQEES

-961 SANWTELMGVIRDV
+961 AANWTELLGVIRDA

-988 TAGELLSSIGSLS
+988 TAGELLSSIGALS

-1017 VSALEKASAILAVIS
+1017 VSALEKASVILTVIS
-1032 AAIQVVSFFTSAAK
+1032 AAIKVVSFFTNAAK

-1076 ASETIFGTDELGQLT
+1076 ASETIFGTDDLGQLT
-1091 TYNNILKERLEK
+1091 TYNNILRERLKE
-1103 LKGIYDQYV
+1103 LRRIYNEYV
-1112 RMQYNYYE
+1112 DMRYNFYA
-1120 SVYGE
+1120 SQYGE
-1125 PFTSGELPAST
+1125 LFTSGELRAST
-1136 TTIQS
+1136 TTIMSDNRTWLQS
-1141 DSRSWWQKLWGT
+1141 FLGSTKNLS
-1153 GNDNVSAFNLE
+1153 SFNLAT
-1164 SLFDEAGNIDWD
+1164 LFDEAGDIDWD
-1176 MYDSLLAW
+1176 MYESLLAW
-1184 YDQYS
+1184 YDQYA

-1239 TGELEAEMDDIL
+1239 TGNLEDEMDEILSDI
-1251 FNIKQKLAKAM
+1251 NRKVVKAM
-1262 LESMILTDV
+1262 IENRVIADV
-1271 FNEDLQ
+1271 FNDDLQ
-1277 KEIIEALKSGDVA
+1277 EDIIEALKNGDVA
-1290 LANQLFEQGM
+1290 LANQLFQGGM
-1300 DELRDLLPEYKEF
+1300 DRIEGILPDLREL
-1313 AESIG
+1313 AESVG
-1318 AVDASGS
+1318 AIDTGSQS
-1325 SSSTENTA
+1325 SSDRNTVM
-1333 LSSVSQ
+1333 SGVTQ

-1351 IQAHVISIDRGV
+1351 IQTHVISIDKGV
-1363 MSMVTN
+1363 LSMATN
-1369 SAMAVSLLTD
+1369 SAMAVNLLTD
-1379 ISGDTSRLQFIQKAV
+1379 ISSDTAHLGGMRQSLQKMSSLL
-1394 EKTQTY
+1394 
-1400 ISEIVLKGI
+1400 SEIQMKG
-1409 KVK
+1409 VKIQ

>member
-12 NSDFKRKLQEVDDIV
+12 NSDFKRKLQEVDAGV
-27 TKTTKAVEA
+27 SRTTKAI
-36 SGQSVTKTTK
+36 
-46 AVEASGQS
+46 EASGQS
-54 VESYFRKMTAGMA
+54 VESYFRRMTAGAA

-78 VSSIVRTRGEM
+78 VSNIVRTRGEM

-129 GIRQLLAYGS
+129 GIRQLLAYG
-139 TAEDVIEEVEMI
+139 TAAEEAIDTVEML

-160 PLNDMIYLFGTLR
+160 PLNDMIYLYGTLR
-173 AQGRAMTVDIRQF
+173 AQGRAFTVDIRQF

-207 VSALITEGKVGF
+207 LTGLISEGKVGF

-266 QQSEGVITSAIS
+266 EQSEGVITSAIS

-288 ELAHVLG
+288 ELARVLG
-295 VIVAAY
+295 VVVAAY
-301 GSYRAAIIAVNAVQA
+301 GSYRAALIAVNAVQA

-348 RANPVGLVVSGIT
+348 RANPIGLVVSGIT

-368 TLRKRSNDAAKAA
+368 TLRKRSNDAARAA

-416 ERLRELAPQ
+416 ERLGELAPQ
-425 VVSGIDEENISLQE
+425 VVSGIDKENISLQE

-473 TEARERM
+473 AEARERM
-480 ESERTEI
+480 ERERTEI
-487 VSIWTDIAGR
+487 VSIWTDISENISR
-497 INSIRL
+497 MRF
-503 ENDSLPESIENI
+503 ENDELPASLTE
-515 FGIVMSGDIAVEDR
+515 FLDR
-529 LKKLRDAYDFERL
+529 LYDDSLGIEERVGMIRRYYNTL
-542 ITKNGPALDIFRE
+542 STSFKVSHVADENLPFLAEALD
-555 IFKGE
+555 GV
-560 SFRDYDKALSNL
+560 SFRDYDKALSSL
-572 SGAEMRY
+572 AGAEMRY

-588 RIRATAQAM
+588 RIRATAEAM
-597 SDDLQKQQEII
+597 SDDLERQREIV
-608 ESLNRSFFPDDF
+608 ESLNRAFFPDDF
-620 KTSGTGT
+620 RTSGTDTGT
-627 DSGKGQGIL
+627 GEGQGIL

-649 RIEEARKALEDLKAG
+649 RIEEARKALEDLRAG

-674 AFSFAAAIREQ
+674 AFSFAAAIKEQ
-685 EKAIKAAQNEY
+685 EKAVKAAQDEY

-705 QAQRERD
+705 QVQKDADEVLAVREEA
-712 ERLKAQQE
+712 ER
-720 ADDAVLR
+720 
-727 AREDAEKAEYELAKK
+727 AEYELAKK
-742 GVQDRIELLEMEK
+742 GVDDRIALLEMEK

-770 SDDERGS
+770 SNDERGS
-777 LQRLYNAT
+777 LKRLYNAT
-785 AGIYDADVRAERDK
+785 AGIYDADIRAERDK
-799 ALKEETEYLNDLL
+799 ALNKETEYLNDLL

-820 ARLDMEEEFASKRR
+820 ARLDMEEEFARKRR
-834 AMYSDESMTEFR
+834 AMYVDESMTEFR
-846 EGFGQGNRESLDRQ
+846 DGFGQGNREILDRQ
-860 EKEALEELDL
+860 EREALDELDMTY
-870 NFAMRSKEFGRWADS
+870 AMKSARFREWAEVVADMG
-885 ISGMAID
+885 IV
-892 ELRDML
+892 ELRAML
-898 AQANAVLA
+898 
-906 QTGSADTAADS
+906 
-917 NSAESL
+917 ER
-923 DEYSESAAKARAA
+923 ARAA
-936 VQLLTEAIED
+936 LSEYTSTEGGEYSQEAAEAAAQIQVLTDAID
-946 YEKKQKDA
+946 GFNKKQEES

-961 SANWTELMGVIRDV
+961 TANWTELIGVIRDA

-1017 VSALEKASAILAVIS
+1017 VSALEKASVILTVIS
-1032 AAIQVVSFFTSAAK
+1032 AAIKVVSFFTNAAK

-1091 TYNNILKERLEK
+1091 TYNSILSERLKELRR
-1103 LKGIYDQYV
+1103 IYDEYV
-1112 RMQYNYYE
+1112 DMRYNFYA
-1120 SVYGE
+1120 SQYGE
-1125 PFTSGELPAST
+1125 LFTSGELRAST

-1141 DSRSWWQKLWGT
+1141 DNRTWLQKFFGS
-1153 GNDNVSAFNLE
+1153 NKNVSAFNLAT
-1164 SLFDEAGNIDWD
+1164 LFDEAGNIDWD
-1176 MYDSLLAW
+1176 MYESLLAW
-1184 YDQYS
+1184 YDQYA

-1213 LDGIREFANSLFGNV
+1213 LDGIKEFANSLFGDV
-1228 ASDVADAVLSG
+1228 ASSVADAVLSG
-1239 TGELEAEMDDIL
+1239 TLNLEAEMDDIL
-1251 FNIKQKLAKAM
+1251 FNVKQKIARAM
-1262 LESMILTDV
+1262 LESMILTDI

-1277 KEIIEALKSGDVA
+1277 NAIIDALKNGDVY
-1290 LANQLFEQGM
+1290 LANNLFSQGM
-1300 DELRDLLPEYKEF
+1300 DELRNLLPEYKEF

-1351 IQAHVISIDRGV
+1351 IQTHVIAIDRGV
-1363 MSMVTN
+1363 TSIVAN
-1369 SAMAVSLLTD
+1369 SAMTANLLTD
-1379 ISGDTSRLQFIQKAV
+1379 ISNDTARLLSIQKAV
-1394 EKTQTY
+1394 ESTQSY

-1409 KVK
+1409 KIR

>member
-12 NSDFKRKLQEVDDIV
+12 NSDFKRKLQEVDAGV
-27 TKTTKAVEA
+27 SRTTKAI
-36 SGQSVTKTTK
+36 
-46 AVEASGQS
+46 EASGQS
-54 VESYFRKMTAGMA
+54 VESYFRRMTAGAA

-78 VSSIVRTRGEM
+78 VSNIVRTRGEM

-129 GIRQLLAYGS
+129 GIRQLLAYG
-139 TAEDVIEEVEMI
+139 TAAEEAIGTVEML

-160 PLNDMIYLFGTLR
+160 PLNDMIYLYGTLR
-173 AQGRAMTVDIRQF
+173 AQGRAFTVDIRQF

-207 VSALITEGKVGF
+207 LTGLISEGKVGF

-288 ELAHVLG
+288 ELAQVIG

-348 RANPVGLVVSGIT
+348 RANPIGLVVSGIT

-368 TLRKRSNDAAKAA
+368 TLRKRSKDAAKAA

-395 NRLAKSLTDTNT
+395 NRLAKSLADTNT
-407 SEDERREIM
+407 SEDERRKIM

-425 VVSGIDEENISLQE
+425 VVSDIDEENISLQE

-473 TEARERM
+473 AEARERM
-480 ESERTEI
+480 ERERTEI

-503 ENDSLPESIENI
+503 ENDSLPKSIEKI
-515 FGIVMSGDIAVEDR
+515 FSIVMSDDLPIEDR
-529 LKKLRDAYDFERL
+529 LMKLRDAYDYERL
-542 ITKNGPALDIFRE
+542 ITKNYPALEIFRE

-560 SFRDYDKALSNL
+560 SFRDYDNALDDL
-572 SGAEMRY
+572 KGAEFEY
-579 ASDKEQVQQ
+579 ADSKEKVRE
-588 RIRATAQAM
+588 RIKATAEAM

-608 ESLNRSFFPDDF
+608 ESLNRAFFPDNF
-620 KTSGTGT
+620 KTSGTGG
-627 DSGKGQGIL
+627 DSGEGQLIL

-649 RIEEARKALEDLKAG
+649 RIDEAKKALEDLKAG

-674 AFSFAAAIREQ
+674 AFSFAAAIKEQ
-685 EKAIKAAQNEY
+685 EKTVKAAQDEY

-705 QAQRERD
+705 QAQKDADEILAVREEA
-712 ERLKAQQE
+712 ER
-720 ADDAVLR
+720 
-727 AREDAEKAEYELAKK
+727 AEYELAKK
-742 GVQDRIELLEMEK
+742 GVQDRIALLEMEK

-785 AGIYDADVRAERDK
+785 AGIYDADIRVERNN

-820 ARLDMEEEFASKRR
+820 ARLDMEEEFARKRR
-834 AMYSDESMTEFR
+834 AMYVDESMTEFR
-846 EGFGQGNRESLDRQ
+846 DGFGQGNRDNLDRQ
-860 EKEALEELDL
+860 EKEALDELDR
-870 NFAMRSKEFGRWADS
+870 NFAMRSEKFAAWADS
-885 ISGMAID
+885 IADAGID
-892 ELRDML
+892 KLRSMLEQASALL
-898 AQANAVLA
+898 AQI
-906 QTGSADTAADS
+906 SPADS
-917 NSAESL
+917 SSDGGAESM
-923 DEYSESAAKARAA
+923 DEYSDKAVQARAA
-936 VQLLTEAIED
+936 VTMLTEAID
-946 YEKKQKDA
+946 IFNRKQEES

-961 SANWTELMGVIRDV
+961 AANWTELLGVLRDA

-988 TAGELLSSIGSLS
+988 SAGELLSSIGSLS
-1001 SAVISM
+1001 SAAISM
-1007 ATGIQAAATA
+1007 AAGIKAAATA

-1055 SRAAMEYA
+1055 ARAAMEYSIA
-1063 NSLRELADAKRLA
+1063 LKELAYSKRLA
-1076 ASETIFGTDELGQLT
+1076 ASETIFGTDEIRSLAVYSDLLKKTKDDILDTYKRLYDLGYMEDGIFGGYEFSL
-1091 TYNNILKERLEK
+1091 LKAGYSLDGGK
-1103 LKGIYDQYV
+1103 LISDL
-1112 RMQYNYYE
+1112 R
-1120 SVYGE
+1120 
-1125 PFTSGELPAST
+1125 SG
-1136 TTIQS
+1136 
-1141 DSRSWWQKLWGT
+1141 WQKFWGT
-1153 GNDNVSAFNLE
+1153 GKDNVE
-1164 SLFDEAGNIDWD
+1164 SFDLSGIIDEAGNIDAD
-1176 MYDSLLAW
+1176 KMEDLRAW
-1184 YDQYS
+1184 YEQYG
-1189 EGIDESHRQMLDDM
+1189 EGLDEEHRIMVDNMLSDWDR
-1203 IAQIDAYKEA
+1203 YKEA

-1239 TGELEAEMDDIL
+1239 TGNLEAEMDEILADI
-1251 FNIKQKLAKAM
+1251 NRKVVKAM
-1262 LESMILTDV
+1262 IENRVIADV
-1271 FNEDLQ
+1271 FNDDLQ
-1277 KEIIEALKSGDVA
+1277 EDIIEALKNGDVA
-1290 LANQLFEQGM
+1290 LANQLFQGGM
-1300 DELRDLLPEYKEF
+1300 DRIEGILPDLREL
-1313 AESIG
+1313 AESVG
-1318 AVDASGS
+1318 AIDASSQS
-1325 SSSTENTA
+1325 SSDRNTVM
-1333 LSSVSQ
+1333 SGVTQ
-1339 ESFDMYSGRVAN
+1339 ESFDVFTGTLMN
-1351 IQAHVISIDRGV
+1351 IQTHTFSINKTV
-1363 MSMVTN
+1363 MGIATN
-1369 SAMAVSLLTD
+1369 SAMTVNLLTD
-1379 ISGDTSRLQFIQKAV
+1379 ISGDTAHLGGMRQSLQKMSSLL
-1394 EKTQTY
+1394 
-1400 ISEIVLKGI
+1400 SEIQMKG
-1409 KVK
+1409 VKIR

>member
-12 NSDFKRKLQEVDDIV
+12 NSDFKRKLQEVDAGV
-27 TKTTKAVEA
+27 SRTTKAI
-36 SGQSVTKTTK
+36 
-46 AVEASGQS
+46 EASGQS
-54 VESYFRKMTAGMA
+54 VESYFRKMTAGAA

-129 GIRQLLAYGS
+129 GIRQLLAYG
-139 TAEDVIEEVEMI
+139 TAAEEAIGTVEML

-160 PLNDMIYLFGTLR
+160 PLNDMIYLYGTLR
-173 AQGRAMTVDIRQF
+173 AQGRAFTVDIRQF

-207 VSALITEGKVGF
+207 LTGLISEGKVGF

-288 ELAHVLG
+288 ELARVLG

-348 RANPVGLVVSGIT
+348 RANPIGLVVSGIT

-368 TLRKRSNDAAKAA
+368 TLRKRSKDAVKAA

-395 NRLAKSLTDTNT
+395 NRLAKSLADTNT
-407 SEDERREIM
+407 GEDERREIM
-416 ERLRELAPQ
+416 EKLRELAPQ
-425 VVSGIDEENISLQE
+425 VVSGIDEENVSLQE

-480 ESERTEI
+480 ERERTEI
-487 VSIWTDIAGR
+487 VSIWTDISENISR
-497 INSIRL
+497 MRF
-503 ENDSLPESIENI
+503 ENDELPASLTE
-515 FGIVMSGDIAVEDR
+515 FLDR
-529 LKKLRDAYDFERL
+529 LYDGSLGIEERVNMIRRYYNTL
-542 ITKNGPALDIFRE
+542 STSFKVSHVADENLPFLTEALD
-555 IFKGE
+555 GV
-560 SFRDYDKALSNL
+560 SFRDYDKALGNL
-572 SGAEMRY
+572 SKAEAQY

-608 ESLNRSFFPDDF
+608 ESLNKSFFPDDF
-620 KTSGTGT
+620 GTSGTATGT
-627 DSGKGQGIL
+627 EEGNGIL
-636 AVDFATQVREAKA
+636 AVDFATQVREAKS
-649 RIEEARKALEDLKAG
+649 RIEEAKRALEDLKAG

-674 AFSFAAAIREQ
+674 AFSFAAAIKEQ
-685 EKAIKAAQNEY
+685 EKAIKAAQDEY
-696 NTLIGYDPK
+696 NTLIGYDPR
-705 QAQRERD
+705 QAQKERD

-755 QRELEVIQA
+755 RRELEVIQA

-777 LQRLYNAT
+777 LQRLYSAT

-812 RETATYQQ
+812 RETATYRQ
-820 ARLDMEEEFASKRR
+820 ARLDMEEEFARKRR

-860 EKEALEELDL
+860 EREALDELDMTY
-870 NFAMRSKEFGRWADS
+870 AMKSERFREWTEVVADMG
-885 ISGMAID
+885 IV
-892 ELRDML
+892 ELRAML
-898 AQANAVLA
+898 
-906 QTGSADTAADS
+906 
-917 NSAESL
+917 ER
-923 DEYSESAAKARAA
+923 ARAA
-936 VQLLTEAIED
+936 LSEYTSTEGGEYSQEAAEAAAQIQVLSDAID
-946 YEKKQKDA
+946 DFNRKQEES

-961 SANWTELMGVIRDV
+961 AANWTELLGVIRDA

-1017 VSALEKASAILAVIS
+1017 VSALEKASVILTVIS
-1032 AAIQVVSFFTSAAK
+1032 AAIKVVSFFTSAAK

-1091 TYNNILKERLEK
+1091 TYNSILSERLKELRR
-1103 LKGIYDQYV
+1103 IYDEYV
-1112 RMQYNYYE
+1112 RMQYDYYE

-1125 PFTSGELPAST
+1125 LFTSGELQAST

-1141 DSRSWWQKLWGT
+1141 DNRTWLQKFFGS
-1153 GNDNVSAFNLE
+1153 NKNVSAFNLAA
-1164 SLFDEAGNIDWD
+1164 LFDEAGNIDWD
-1176 MYDSLLAW
+1176 MYESLLAW

-1213 LDGIREFANSLFGNV
+1213 LDGIREFANSLFGDV
-1228 ASDVADAVLSG
+1228 ASRVADAVLG
-1239 TGELEAEMDDIL
+1239 GALNLEAEMDDIL
-1251 FNIKQKLAKAM
+1251 FDVKQKIARAM
-1262 LESMILTDV
+1262 LESMILTDI

-1277 KEIIEALKSGDVA
+1277 NAIIDALRNGDVY
-1290 LANQLFEQGM
+1290 LANNLFSQGM
-1300 DELRDLLPEYKEF
+1300 DELRNLLPEYKEF

-1351 IQAHVISIDRGV
+1351 IQTHVIAIDRGV
-1363 MSMVTN
+1363 TSIVAN
-1369 SAMAVSLLTD
+1369 SAMTVNLLTD
-1379 ISGDTSRLQFIQKAV
+1379 ISNDTARLLSIQKAV
-1394 EKTQTY
+1394 ESTQSY

-1409 KVK
+1409 KIR

>member
-12 NSDFKRKLQEVDDIV
+12 NSDFKRKLQEVDAGV
-27 TKTTKAVEA
+27 SRTTKAI
-36 SGQSVTKTTK
+36 
-46 AVEASGQS
+46 EASGQS
-54 VESYFRKMTAGMA
+54 VESYFRRMTAGAA

-78 VSSIVRTRGEM
+78 VSNIVRTRGEI

-129 GIRQLLAYGS
+129 GIRQLLAYG
-139 TAEDVIEEVEMI
+139 TAAEEAIDTVEML

-160 PLNDMIYLFGTLR
+160 PLNDMIYLYGTLR
-173 AQGRAMTVDIRQF
+173 AQGRAFTVDIRQF

-207 VSALITEGKVGF
+207 LTGLISEGKVGF

-288 ELAHVLG
+288 ELARVLG

-328 SLARGITTAKDAMA
+328 SLARGISSAKDAMA

-348 RANPVGLVVSGIT
+348 KANPIGLVVSGIT

-368 TLRKRSNDAAKAA
+368 TLRKRSKDAAKAA

-416 ERLRELAPQ
+416 ERLRELAPR

-487 VSIWTDIAGR
+487 VSIWTDISENISR
-497 INSIRL
+497 MRF
-503 ENDSLPESIENI
+503 ENDSLPASLNE
-515 FGIVMSGDIAVEDR
+515 FFDR
-529 LKKLRDAYDFERL
+529 LYDDSLGIEERVNMIRRYYNTL
-542 ITKNGPALDIFRE
+542 STSFKVSHVADENLPFLTEALD
-555 IFKGE
+555 GV

-572 SGAEMRY
+572 SSAEMRY

-608 ESLNRSFFPDDF
+608 ESLSRSFFPDDF
-620 KTSGTGT
+620 RSSGTGT
-627 DSGKGQGIL
+627 GAEEGKGIL

-649 RIEEARKALEDLKAG
+649 RIDEARKALEDLKAG
-664 IIPAASEGDA
+664 IIPAESEGDA
-674 AFSFAAAIREQ
+674 AFSFAAAIKEQ
-685 EKAIKAAQNEY
+685 EKALKAAQGEY

-705 QAQRERD
+705 QAQKDADEVLAVREEA
-712 ERLKAQQE
+712 ER
-720 ADDAVLR
+720 
-727 AREDAEKAEYELAKK
+727 AEYELARK

-755 QRELEVIQA
+755 RRELEVIQA

-777 LQRLYNAT
+777 LQRLYSAT
-785 AGIYDADVRAERDK
+785 AGIYDADIRAERDK

-820 ARLDMEEEFASKRR
+820 ARLDMEEEFARKRR
-834 AMYSDESMTEFR
+834 AMYSDESMAEFR

-860 EKEALEELDL
+860 EREALDELDMTY
-870 NFAMRSKEFGRWADS
+870 AMKSARFREWAEVVADMG
-885 ISGMAID
+885 IV
-892 ELRDML
+892 ELRAML
-898 AQANAVLA
+898 
-906 QTGSADTAADS
+906 
-917 NSAESL
+917 ER
-923 DEYSESAAKARAA
+923 ARAA
-936 VQLLTEAIED
+936 LSEYTSTEGGEYSQEAAEAAAQIQVLTDAID
-946 YEKKQKDA
+946 GFNKKQEES

-961 SANWTELMGVIRDV
+961 AANWTELLGVLRDAT
-975 SSTFTELGSAIGG
+975 STFTELGGAIGG
-988 TAGELLSSIGSLS
+988 TTGELISSIGKLS
-1001 SAVISM
+1001 SAAISM
-1007 ATGIQAAATA
+1007 ATGIQAAAAA
-1017 VSALEKASAILAVIS
+1017 VSALEKASAILAIVS
-1032 AAIQVVSFFTSAAK
+1032 AAIQVVSFFTNAAK
-1046 ENEEANLAA
+1046 DAEEANLAA
-1055 SRAAMEYA
+1055 ARATMEYTA
-1063 NSLRELADAKRLA
+1063 ALNDLADAKRLA
-1076 ASETIFGTDELGQLT
+1076 ASETIFGTDELGQVYA
-1091 TYNNILKERLEK
+1091 YNEILRKRTENIKKALDEYIAGLKEIQEAQMIENSVLGGVAVAPNPDVLGGLQPVEGLKPYFPAEITADLRTGWQKFWNSDKNLFTFDLAGIVDASGEIDADRMEK
-1103 LKGIYDQYV
+1103 L
-1112 RMQYNYYE
+1112 RTWYE
-1120 SVYGE
+1120 QYGE
-1125 PFTSGELPAST
+1125 GL
-1136 TTIQS
+1136 
-1141 DSRSWWQKLWGT
+1141 
-1153 GNDNVSAFNLE
+1153 
-1164 SLFDEAGNIDWD
+1164 DEEHRIMVDRMISDWD
-1176 MYDSLLAW
+1176 
-1184 YDQYS
+1184 
-1189 EGIDESHRQMLDDM
+1189 
-1203 IAQIDAYKEA
+1203 AYQEA
-1213 LDGIREFANSLFGNV
+1213 LEGVKEFADSLFGSV

-1239 TGELEAEMDDIL
+1239 TGNLEAEMDEILADI
-1251 FNIKQKLAKAM
+1251 NRKVVKAM
-1262 LESMILTDV
+1262 IENRVIADV
-1271 FNEDLQ
+1271 FNDKLQED
-1277 KEIIEALKSGDVA
+1277 IIEALKNGDVA
-1290 LANQLFEQGM
+1290 LANQLFQGGM
-1300 DELRDLLPEYKEF
+1300 DRIEGILPDLREL
-1313 AESIG
+1313 AESVG
-1318 AVDASGS
+1318 AIDTGS
-1325 SSSTENTA
+1325 SSSSTGNTA

-1351 IQAHVISIDRGV
+1351 IQTHVISIDKGV
-1363 MSMVTN
+1363 LSMAAN
-1369 SAMAVSLLTD
+1369 SATMVNILSD
-1379 ISGDTSRLQFIQKAV
+1379 ISGDTARLEVISADIASMR
-1394 EKTQTY
+1394 TAL
-1400 ISEIVLKGI
+1400 SEIVMDGLR
-1409 KVK
+1409 VR

>member
-12 NSDFKRKLQEVDDIV
+12 NSDFKRKLQEVDAGV
-27 TKTTKAVEA
+27 SRTTKAI
-36 SGQSVTKTTK
+36 
-46 AVEASGQS
+46 EASGQS
-54 VESYFRKMTAGMA
+54 VESYFRKMTAGAA

-139 TAEDVIEEVEMI
+139 TAEDVIEEVEML

-252 NLQDGISQMFNSIG
+252 NLQDSISQMFNSIG
-266 QQSEGVITSAIS
+266 QQSDGVITSAIS

-288 ELAHVLG
+288 ELARVLG

-328 SLARGITTAKDAMA
+328 SLARGITTARDAMA

-368 TLRKRSNDAAKAA
+368 TLRKRSSDAARAA

-395 NRLAKSLTDTNT
+395 NGLAKSLADTNT

-425 VVSGIDEENISLQE
+425 VVSGIDEENVSLQE

-473 TEARERM
+473 AEARERM

-487 VSIWTDIAGR
+487 VSIWTDISENISR
-497 INSIRL
+497 IRFKNDELPASLTEFLDRL
-503 ENDSLPESIENI
+503 YDDSL
-515 FGIVMSGDIAVEDR
+515 GIEDR
-529 LKKLRDAYDFERL
+529 VNMIRRYYNTLSTSFKVSHVADENLPFLTEV
-542 ITKNGPALDIFRE
+542 LDGVN
-555 IFKGE
+555 FK
-560 SFRDYDKALSNL
+560 DYDKALSGL
-572 SGAEMRY
+572 ASAEMRY

-597 SDDLQKQQEII
+597 SDDLDKQREII
-608 ESLNRSFFPDDF
+608 ESLNRAFFPDDF
-620 KTSGTGT
+620 RTSGTTTGT
-627 DSGKGQGIL
+627 EEGNGIL

-649 RIEEARKALEDLKAG
+649 RIEEAREALEDLKAG

-674 AFSFAAAIREQ
+674 AFSFAAAIKEQ
-685 EKAIKAAQNEY
+685 EKAIKAAQDEY
-696 NTLIGYDPK
+696 NTLIGYDPR
-705 QAQRERD
+705 QAQKDADEVLAVREEA
-712 ERLKAQQE
+712 ER
-720 ADDAVLR
+720 
-727 AREDAEKAEYELAKK
+727 AEYELAKK

-755 QRELEVIQA
+755 RRELEVIQA

-777 LQRLYNAT
+777 LQRLYSAT
-785 AGIYDADVRAERDK
+785 AGIYDADIRAERDK

-812 RETATYQQ
+812 RETATYRQ
-820 ARLDMEEEFASKRR
+820 ARLDMEEEFARKRR

-846 EGFGQGNRESLDRQ
+846 DGFGQGNRESLDRQ
-860 EKEALEELDL
+860 EREALDELDMTY
-870 NFAMRSKEFGRWADS
+870 AMKSARFREWAEVVADMG
-885 ISGMAID
+885 IV
-892 ELRDML
+892 ELRAML
-898 AQANAVLA
+898 
-906 QTGSADTAADS
+906 
-917 NSAESL
+917 ER
-923 DEYSESAAKARAA
+923 ARAA
-936 VQLLTEAIED
+936 LSEYTSTEGGGYSQEAAEAAAQIQVLTDAID
-946 YEKKQKDA
+946 GFNKKQEES

-961 SANWTELMGVIRDV
+961 AANWTELLGVLRDA
-975 SSTFTELGSAIGG
+975 SSAFTELGSAIGG
-988 TAGELLSSIGSLS
+988 TAGELVSSIGKLS
-1001 SAVISM
+1001 SAAISM
-1007 ATGIQAAATA
+1007 ATGIQAAAAA
-1017 VSALEKASAILAVIS
+1017 VTALEKSSAILAIVS
-1032 AAIQVVSFFTSAAK
+1032 AAIQVVSFFTNAAK
-1046 ENEEANLAA
+1046 DAEEANLAA
-1055 SRAAMEYA
+1055 ARATMEYTA
-1063 NSLRELADAKRLA
+1063 ALNDLADAKRLA
-1076 ASETIFGTDELGQLT
+1076 ASETIFGTDELGQVYA
-1091 TYNNILKERLEK
+1091 YNEILRKRTDSIKKALDEYIAGLKEIQEAQMVGNSVLGGVAVAPNPDVLGGIQPVEGLKPYFPAEITADLRTGWQKFWNSDKNLFTFDLAGIVDASGEIDADRMEK
-1103 LKGIYDQYV
+1103 L
-1112 RMQYNYYE
+1112 RTWYE
-1120 SVYGE
+1120 QYGE
-1125 PFTSGELPAST
+1125 GL
-1136 TTIQS
+1136 
-1141 DSRSWWQKLWGT
+1141 
-1153 GNDNVSAFNLE
+1153 
-1164 SLFDEAGNIDWD
+1164 DEEHRIMVDRMINDWD
-1176 MYDSLLAW
+1176 
-1184 YDQYS
+1184 
-1189 EGIDESHRQMLDDM
+1189 
-1203 IAQIDAYKEA
+1203 AYQEA
-1213 LDGIREFANSLFGNV
+1213 LEGVKEFANSLFGSV

-1239 TGELEAEMDDIL
+1239 TGNLEAEMD
-1251 FNIKQKLAKAM
+1251 
-1262 LESMILTDV
+1262 EILTDINRKVVKAMIENRVIADV
-1271 FNEDLQ
+1271 FNDKLQED
-1277 KEIIEALKSGDVA
+1277 IIEALKNGDVA
-1290 LANQLFEQGM
+1290 LANQLFQGGM
-1300 DELRDLLPEYKEF
+1300 DRIEGILPDLREL
-1313 AESIG
+1313 AESVG
-1318 AVDASGS
+1318 AIDTGS
-1325 SSSTENTA
+1325 SSSSTGNTA

-1351 IQAHVISIDRGV
+1351 IQTHVISIDKGV
-1363 MSMVTN
+1363 LSMAAN
-1369 SAMAVSLLTD
+1369 SATMVNILSD
-1379 ISGDTSRLQFIQKAV
+1379 ISGDTARLEVISADIASMR
-1394 EKTQTY
+1394 TAL
-1400 ISEIVLKGI
+1400 SEIVMDGLK
-1409 KVK
+1409 VR

>member
-12 NSDFKRKLQEVDDIV
+12 NSDFKRKLQEVDAGV
-27 TKTTKAVEA
+27 SRTTKAI
-36 SGQSVTKTTK
+36 
-46 AVEASGQS
+46 EASGQS
-54 VESYFRKMTAGMA
+54 VESYFRKMTAGAA

-78 VSSIVRTRGEM
+78 VSNIVRTRGEM

-129 GIRQLLAYGS
+129 GIRQLLAYG
-139 TAEDVIEEVEMI
+139 TAAEEAIGTVEML

-160 PLNDMIYLFGTLR
+160 PLNDMIYLYGTLR
-173 AQGRAMTVDIRQF
+173 AQGRAFTVDIRQF

-207 VSALITEGKVGF
+207 LTGLISEGKVGF

-288 ELAHVLG
+288 ELARVLG

-321 KNISAFI
+321 RNISAFI
-328 SLARGITTAKDAMA
+328 SLARGITTARDAMA

-348 RANPVGLVVSGIT
+348 RANPIGLVVSGIT
-361 TLVTVLL
+361 TLITVLL
-368 TLRKRSNDAAKAA
+368 TLRKRSKDAAKAA

-387 IADETAEV
+387 IADEAAEV
-395 NRLAKSLTDTNT
+395 NRLAKSLADTNT

-425 VVSGIDEENISLQE
+425 VVSGIDEENVSLQE

-459 FASEIGLDKAADSL
+459 FASEIGLDKAVDSL
-473 TEARERM
+473 AEARERM
-480 ESERTEI
+480 ERERTEI

-560 SFRDYDKALSNL
+560 SFRDYDNALDDL
-572 SGAEMRY
+572 KGAEFEY
-579 ASDKEQVQQ
+579 ADSKEKVRE
-588 RIRATAQAM
+588 RIRATAEAM

-608 ESLNRSFFPDDF
+608 ESLNRAFFPDDF

-627 DSGKGQGIL
+627 DSGEGQGIL

-649 RIEEARKALEDLKAG
+649 RIEEAKRALEDLKAG

-674 AFSFAAAIREQ
+674 AFSFAAAIKEQ
-685 EKAIKAAQNEY
+685 EKAVKAAQDEY

-712 ERLKAQQE
+712 ERLKAEQE

-742 GVQDRIELLEMEK
+742 GMDDRIALLEMEK
-755 QRELEVIQA
+755 QRELDVIQA

-770 SDDERGS
+770 SDDERSS

-785 AGIYDADVRAERDK
+785 AGIYDADIRAERDK

-820 ARLDMEEEFASKRR
+820 ARLDMEEEFARKRR

-846 EGFGQGNRESLDRQ
+846 EGFSQGNRDNLDRQ
-860 EKEALEELDL
+860 EKEALEELDR
-870 NFAMRSKEFGRWADS
+870 NYAMRSEKFAAWADS
-885 ISGMAID
+885 IADAGID
-892 ELRDML
+892 KLRSML
-898 AQANAVLA
+898 AQASALLA
-906 QTGSADTAADS
+906 QISPADS
-917 NSAESL
+917 SSDGGAESM
-923 DEYSESAAKARAA
+923 DEYSDKAVQARAA
-936 VQLLTEAIED
+936 VTMLIEAIGSFNR
-946 YEKKQKDA
+946 KQEES

-961 SANWTELMGVIRDV
+961 AANWTELLGVLRDA

-1001 SAVISM
+1001 SAAISM
-1007 ATGIQAAATA
+1007 ASGIQAAATA

-1055 SRAAMEYA
+1055 ARAAMEYSIA
-1063 NSLRELADAKRLA
+1063 LKELVYSKRLA
-1076 ASETIFGTDELGQLT
+1076 ASETIFGTDEIRRLGDYSDLLKKT
-1091 TYNNILKERLEK
+1091 KDDILDTYKRLYDLGYMEDGIFGGYEFSLLKAGYSLDGGK
-1103 LKGIYDQYV
+1103 LISDL
-1112 RMQYNYYE
+1112 R
-1120 SVYGE
+1120 
-1125 PFTSGELPAST
+1125 SG
-1136 TTIQS
+1136 
-1141 DSRSWWQKLWGT
+1141 WQKFWGT
-1153 GNDNVSAFNLE
+1153 GKDNVE
-1164 SLFDEAGNIDWD
+1164 SFDLSGIIDEAGNIDAD
-1176 MYDSLLAW
+1176 KMEDLRAW
-1184 YDQYS
+1184 YEQYG
-1189 EGIDESHRQMLDDM
+1189 EGLDEEHRIMVDNMLSDWDR
-1203 IAQIDAYKEA
+1203 YKEA

-1239 TGELEAEMDDIL
+1239 TGNLEAEMDEILADI
-1251 FNIKQKLAKAM
+1251 NRKVVKAM
-1262 LESMILTDV
+1262 IENRVIADV
-1271 FNEDLQ
+1271 FNDDLQ
-1277 KEIIEALKSGDVA
+1277 EDIIEALKNGDVA
-1290 LANQLFEQGM
+1290 LANQLFQGGM
-1300 DELRDLLPEYKEF
+1300 DRIEGILPDLREL
-1313 AESIG
+1313 AESVG
-1318 AVDASGS
+1318 AIDASSQS
-1325 SSSTENTA
+1325 SSDRNTVM
-1333 LSSVSQ
+1333 SGVTQ
-1339 ESFDMYSGRVAN
+1339 ESFDVFTGTLMN
-1351 IQAHVISIDRGV
+1351 IQTHTF
-1363 MSMVTN
+1363 SMNKTVLSMATN
-1369 SAMAVSLLTD
+1369 SAMAVNLLTD
-1379 ISGDTSRLQFIQKAV
+1379 ISSDTAHLGGMRQSLQKMSSLL
-1394 EKTQTY
+1394 
-1400 ISEIVLKGI
+1400 SEIQMKG
-1409 KVK
+1409 VKIR

>member
-12 NSDFKRKLQEVDDIV
+12 NSDFKRKLQEVDAGV
-27 TKTTKAVEA
+27 SRTTKAI
-36 SGQSVTKTTK
+36 
-46 AVEASGQS
+46 EASGQS
-54 VESYFRKMTAGMA
+54 VESYFRKMTAGAA

-78 VSSIVRTRGEM
+78 VSNIVRTRGEM

-129 GIRQLLAYGS
+129 GIRQLLAYG
-139 TAEDVIEEVEMI
+139 TAAEEAIGTVEML

-160 PLNDMIYLFGTLR
+160 PLNDMIYLYGTLR
-173 AQGRAMTVDIRQF
+173 AQGRAFTVDIRQF

-207 VSALITEGKVGF
+207 LTGLISEGKVGF

-288 ELAHVLG
+288 ELARVLG
-295 VIVAAY
+295 VVVAAY

-328 SLARGITTAKDAMA
+328 SLARGITTARDAMA

-348 RANPVGLVVSGIT
+348 RANPIGLVVSGIT

-368 TLRKRSNDAAKAA
+368 TLRKRSSDAAKAA

-487 VSIWTDIAGR
+487 VSIWTDISEN
-497 INSIRL
+497 INRIRL
-503 ENDSLPESIENI
+503 ENDSLPASLTE
-515 FGIVMSGDIAVEDR
+515 FFDR
-529 LKKLRDAYDFERL
+529 LYDDSLGIEERVSMIRRYYNTL
-542 ITKNGPALDIFRE
+542 STSFKVSHVADENLPFLTEALDGI
-555 IFKGE
+555 

-572 SGAEMRY
+572 SSAEMRY

-588 RIRATAQAM
+588 RISATAQAM

-608 ESLNRSFFPDDF
+608 ESLNRAFFPEDF
-620 KTSGTGT
+620 GTSGTATGT
-627 DSGKGQGIL
+627 EEGNGIL

-685 EKAIKAAQNEY
+685 EKAIKAAQDEY
-696 NTLIGYDPK
+696 NTLIGYDPR
-705 QAQRERD
+705 QAQKDADEVLAVREEA
-712 ERLKAQQE
+712 ER
-720 ADDAVLR
+720 
-727 AREDAEKAEYELAKK
+727 AEYELAKK

-755 QRELEVIQA
+755 RRELEIIQA

-812 RETATYQQ
+812 RETATYRQ
-820 ARLDMEEEFASKRR
+820 ARLDMEEEFARKRR

-860 EKEALEELDL
+860 EREALDELDMTY
-870 NFAMRSKEFGRWADS
+870 AMKSERFREWAEVVADMG
-885 ISGMAID
+885 IV
-892 ELRDML
+892 ELRAML
-898 AQANAVLA
+898 
-906 QTGSADTAADS
+906 
-917 NSAESL
+917 ER
-923 DEYSESAAKARAA
+923 ARAA
-936 VQLLTEAIED
+936 LSEYTSTEGGGYSQEAAEAAAQIQVLTDAID
-946 YEKKQKDA
+946 GFNKKQEES

-961 SANWTELMGVIRDV
+961 TANWTELLGVIRDA

-988 TAGELLSSIGSLS
+988 TAGELLSSIGALS

-1017 VSALEKASAILAVIS
+1017 VSALEKASVILTVIS
-1032 AAIQVVSFFTSAAK
+1032 AAIKVVSFFTSAAK

-1091 TYNNILKERLEK
+1091 TYNSILSERLKELRR
-1103 LKGIYDQYV
+1103 IYDEYV
-1112 RMQYNYYE
+1112 RMQYDYYE

-1125 PFTSGELPAST
+1125 LFTSGELQAST

-1141 DSRSWWQKLWGT
+1141 DNRTWLQKFFGS
-1153 GNDNVSAFNLE
+1153 NKNVSAFNLAT
-1164 SLFDEAGNIDWD
+1164 LFDEAGNIDWD
-1176 MYDSLLAW
+1176 MYESLLAW
-1184 YDQYS
+1184 YDQYA

-1228 ASDVADAVLSG
+1228 ASDVADAILSG
-1239 TGELEAEMDDIL
+1239 TGNLEAEMDEILADI
-1251 FNIKQKLAKAM
+1251 NRKVVKAM
-1262 LESMILTDV
+1262 IENRVIADV
-1271 FNEDLQ
+1271 FNDDLQ
-1277 KEIIEALKSGDVA
+1277 EDIIEALKNGDVA
-1290 LANQLFEQGM
+1290 LANQLFQGGM
-1300 DELRDLLPEYKEF
+1300 DRIEGILPDLREL
-1313 AESIG
+1313 AESVG
-1318 AVDASGS
+1318 AIDTGS
-1325 SSSTENTA
+1325 SSSSTGNTA

-1351 IQAHVISIDRGV
+1351 IQTHVISIDKGV
-1363 MSMVTN
+1363 LSMATN
-1369 SAMAVSLLTD
+1369 SAMAVNLLTD
-1379 ISGDTSRLQFIQKAV
+1379 ISSDTAHLGGMRQSLQKMSSLL
-1394 EKTQTY
+1394 
-1400 ISEIVLKGI
+1400 SEIQMKG
-1409 KVK
+1409 VKIR

>member
-12 NSDFKRKLQEVDDIV
+12 NSDFKRKLQEVDAGV
-27 TKTTKAVEA
+27 SRTTKAI
-36 SGQSVTKTTK
+36 
-46 AVEASGQS
+46 EASGQS
-54 VESYFRKMTAGMA
+54 VESYFRRMTAGAA

-78 VSSIVRTRGEM
+78 VSNIVRTRGEM

-129 GIRQLLAYGS
+129 GIRQLLAYG
-139 TAEDVIEEVEMI
+139 TAAEEAIDTVEML

-160 PLNDMIYLFGTLR
+160 PLNDMIYLYGTLR
-173 AQGRAMTVDIRQF
+173 AQGRAFTVDIRQF

-207 VSALITEGKVGF
+207 LTGLISEGKVGF

-252 NLQDGISQMFNSIG
+252 NLQDSISQMFNAIG

-278 GLSWMVEHYR
+278 GLSWMVGHYR
-288 ELAHVLG
+288 ELAQVLG
-295 VIVAAY
+295 VVVAAY
-301 GSYRAAIIAVNAVQA
+301 GSYRAALIAVNAVQA

-348 RANPVGLVVSGIT
+348 RANPIGLVVSGIT

-368 TLRKRSNDAAKAA
+368 TLRKRSGDAATAA

-395 NRLAKSLTDTNT
+395 NRLAKSLADSNT

-487 VSIWTDIAGR
+487 VSIWTDISENISR
-497 INSIRL
+497 IRL
-503 ENDSLPESIENI
+503 ENDSLPASLTE
-515 FGIVMSGDIAVEDR
+515 FLDR
-529 LKKLRDAYDFERL
+529 LYDGSLGIEERVNMTRRYYNAL
-542 ITKNGPALDIFRE
+542 STSFKVSHVADENLPFLTEALD
-555 IFKGE
+555 GV
-560 SFRDYDKALSNL
+560 SFRDYDKALGNL
-572 SGAEMRY
+572 SSAEMRY

-608 ESLNRSFFPDDF
+608 ESLNRFFFPDDF
-620 KTSGTGT
+620 MTSGAGTGAEE
-627 DSGKGQGIL
+627 GKGIL

-649 RIEEARKALEDLKAG
+649 RIDEAKRALEDLKAG

-674 AFSFAAAIREQ
+674 AFSFAAAIKEQ
-685 EKAIKAAQNEY
+685 EKAVKAAQDEY

-705 QAQRERD
+705 QAQKDADEVLAVREEA
-712 ERLKAQQE
+712 ER
-720 ADDAVLR
+720 
-727 AREDAEKAEYELAKK
+727 AEYELAKK
-742 GVQDRIELLEMEK
+742 GVQDRIDLLEMEK

-777 LQRLYNAT
+777 LLRLYNAT
-785 AGIYDADVRAERDK
+785 AGIYDADIRAERDK

-820 ARLDMEEEFASKRR
+820 ARLDMEEEFARKRR
-834 AMYSDESMTEFR
+834 AMYEDESMTEFR
-846 EGFGQGNRESLDRQ
+846 EGFGQGNRDSLDRQ
-860 EKEALEELDL
+860 EREALDELDMTY
-870 NFAMRSKEFGRWADS
+870 AMKSERFREWTEVVADMG
-885 ISGMAID
+885 IV
-892 ELRDML
+892 ELRAML
-898 AQANAVLA
+898 
-906 QTGSADTAADS
+906 
-917 NSAESL
+917 ER
-923 DEYSESAAKARAA
+923 ARAA
-936 VQLLTEAIED
+936 LSEYTSAEGGEYSQEAAEAAAQIQVLTDAID
-946 YEKKQKDA
+946 DFNRKQEES

-961 SANWTELMGVIRDV
+961 VANWTELLGVLRDA

-988 TAGELLSSIGSLS
+988 TAGELISSIGKLS
-1001 SAVISM
+1001 SAAISM
-1007 ATGIQAAATA
+1007 ATGIQAAAAA
-1017 VSALEKASAILAVIS
+1017 VTALEKSSAILAIVS
-1032 AAIQVVSFFTSAAK
+1032 AAIQVVSFFTNAAK
-1046 ENEEANLAA
+1046 DAEEANLAA
-1055 SRAAMEYA
+1055 ARATMEYTA
-1063 NSLRELADAKRLA
+1063 ALNDLADAKRLA
-1076 ASETIFGTDELGQLT
+1076 ASETIFGTDELGQVY
-1091 TYNNILKERLEK
+1091 TYNEILRKR
-1103 LKGIYDQYV
+1103 
-1112 RMQYNYYE
+1112 
-1120 SVYGE
+1120 
-1125 PFTSGELPAST
+1125 T
-1136 TTIQS
+1136 
-1141 DSRSWWQKLWGT
+1141 DS
-1153 GNDNVSAFNLE
+1153 
-1164 SLFDEAGNIDWD
+1164 I
-1176 MYDSLLAW
+1176 
-1184 YDQYS
+1184 
-1189 EGIDESHRQMLDDM
+1189 
-1203 IAQIDAYKEA
+1203 KEA
-1213 LDGIREFANSLFGNV
+1213 LDKYIAGLKEIQEAQMIENSVLGGVAVSPNPDVLGGLQFVEGLKPYFPAEITADLRTGWQKFWDSDKNLFTFDLAGIIDASGEIDGDRMEELRAWYEQYGEGLDEEHRIMVDKMISDWDAYQEALEGVREFASSLFGNV

-1239 TGELEAEMDDIL
+1239 TGNLEDELDNIL
-1251 FNIKQKLAKAM
+1251 SDVNKRVAKAM
-1262 LESMILTDV
+1262 IENTIMTKV
-1271 FNEDLQ
+1271 FNDELSNQIVD
-1277 KEIIEALKSGDVA
+1277 ALANGDVA
-1290 LANQLFEQGM
+1290 LANQLFGKGM
-1300 DELRDLLPEYKEF
+1300 DAIYDLAPELRAF
-1313 AESIG
+1313 AESAG
-1318 AVDASGS
+1318 VFGDDLESS
-1325 SSSTENTA
+1325 SSSTHGTA

-1351 IQAHVISIDRGV
+1351 IQTHVIAIDKNV
-1363 MSMVTN
+1363 LSMTAN
-1369 SAMAVSLLTD
+1369 SAAIVNILND
-1379 ISGDTSRLQFIQKAV
+1379 ISGDTARLEVISTDIASMR
-1394 EKTQTY
+1394 TAL
-1400 ISEIVLKGI
+1400 SEIVMDGLK
-1409 KVK
+1409 VR

>member
-12 NSDFKRKLQEVDDIV
+12 NSDFKRKLQEVDAGV
-27 TKTTKAVEA
+27 SRTTKAI
-36 SGQSVTKTTK
+36 
-46 AVEASGQS
+46 EASGQS
-54 VESYFRKMTAGMA
+54 VESYFRKMTAGAA

-78 VSSIVRTRGEM
+78 VSNIVRTRGEM

-129 GIRQLLAYGS
+129 GIRQLLAYG
-139 TAEDVIEEVEMI
+139 TAAEEAIGTVEML

-160 PLNDMIYLFGTLR
+160 PLNDMIYLYGTLR
-173 AQGRAMTVDIRQF
+173 AQGRAFTVDIRQF

-207 VSALITEGKVGF
+207 LTGLISEGKVGF

-288 ELAHVLG
+288 ELARVLG

-301 GSYRAAIIAVNAVQA
+301 GSYRAALIAVNAIQA

-348 RANPVGLVVSGIT
+348 RANPVGLIVSGIT

-368 TLRKRSNDAAKAA
+368 TLRKRSSDAARAA

-487 VSIWTDIAGR
+487 VSIWTDISENISR
-497 INSIRL
+497 MRF
-503 ENDSLPESIENI
+503 ENDELPASLTEFLDRLYDDSL
-515 FGIVMSGDIAVEDR
+515 GIEDR
-529 LKKLRDAYDFERL
+529 VNMIRRYYNTLSTSFKVSHVADENLPFLTE
-542 ITKNGPALDIFRE
+542 ALDGVS
-555 IFKGE
+555 FK
-560 SFRDYDKALSNL
+560 DYDKALSGL
-572 SGAEMRY
+572 ASAEMRY

-608 ESLNRSFFPDDF
+608 ESLNRAFFPEDF
-620 KTSGTGT
+620 GASGTGAGT
-627 DSGKGQGIL
+627 GEGQGIL

-649 RIEEARKALEDLKAG
+649 SIEEARKALEDLKAG
-664 IIPAASEGDA
+664 IIPAASKGDA

-685 EKAIKAAQNEY
+685 EKAVKAAQDEY

-720 ADDAVLR
+720 ANDAVLR

-755 QRELEVIQA
+755 RRELEVIQA

-812 RETATYQQ
+812 RETATYRQ
-820 ARLDMEEEFASKRR
+820 ARLDMEEEFARKRR

-860 EKEALEELDL
+860 EREALDELDMTY
-870 NFAMRSKEFGRWADS
+870 AMKSARFREWAEVVADMG
-885 ISGMAID
+885 IV
-892 ELRDML
+892 ELRAML
-898 AQANAVLA
+898 
-906 QTGSADTAADS
+906 
-917 NSAESL
+917 ER
-923 DEYSESAAKARAA
+923 ARAA
-936 VQLLTEAIED
+936 LSEYTSTEGGGYSQEAAEAAAQIQVLTDAID
-946 YEKKQKDA
+946 GFNKKQEES

-961 SANWTELMGVIRDV
+961 TANWTELLGVIRDA

-988 TAGELLSSIGSLS
+988 TAGELLSSIGALS
-1001 SAVISM
+1001 SAAISM
-1007 ATGIQAAATA
+1007 ASGIQAAATA

-1091 TYNNILKERLEK
+1091 TYNSILSERLKELRR
-1103 LKGIYDQYV
+1103 IYDEYV
-1112 RMQYNYYE
+1112 RMRYDYYE

-1125 PFTSGELPAST
+1125 LFTSGELQAST

-1141 DSRSWWQKLWGT
+1141 DNRTWLQKFFGS
-1153 GNDNVSAFNLE
+1153 NKNVSAFNLAT
-1164 SLFDEAGNIDWD
+1164 LFDEAGNIDWD
-1176 MYDSLLAW
+1176 MYESLLAW
-1184 YDQYS
+1184 YDQYA

-1228 ASDVADAVLSG
+1228 ASDVADAILSG
-1239 TGELEAEMDDIL
+1239 TGNLEAEMDEILADI
-1251 FNIKQKLAKAM
+1251 NRKVVKAM
-1262 LESMILTDV
+1262 IENRVIADV
-1271 FNEDLQ
+1271 FNDKLQED
-1277 KEIIEALKSGDVA
+1277 IIEALKNGDVA
-1290 LANQLFEQGM
+1290 LANQLFQGGM
-1300 DELRDLLPEYKEF
+1300 DRIEGILPDLREL
-1313 AESIG
+1313 AESVG
-1318 AVDASGS
+1318 AIDTGS
-1325 SSSTENTA
+1325 SSSSTGNTA

-1351 IQAHVISIDRGV
+1351 IQTHVISIDKGV
-1363 MSMVTN
+1363 LSMATN
-1369 SAMAVSLLTD
+1369 SAMAVNLLTD
-1379 ISGDTSRLQFIQKAV
+1379 ISSDTAHLGGMRQSLQKMSSLL
-1394 EKTQTY
+1394 
-1400 ISEIVLKGI
+1400 SEIQMKG
-1409 KVK
+1409 VKIR

>member
-12 NSDFKRKLQEVDDIV
+12 NSDFKRKLQEVDAGV
-27 TKTTKAVEA
+27 SRTTKAI
-36 SGQSVTKTTK
+36 
-46 AVEASGQS
+46 EASGQS
-54 VESYFRKMTAGMA
+54 VESYFRKMTAGAA

-78 VSSIVRTRGEM
+78 VSNIVRTRGEM

-129 GIRQLLAYGS
+129 GIRQLLAYG
-139 TAEDVIEEVEMI
+139 TAAEEAIDTVEML

-160 PLNDMIYLFGTLR
+160 PLNDMIYLYGTLR

-266 QQSEGVITSAIS
+266 EQSEGVITSAIS

-288 ELAHVLG
+288 ELAQVLG
-295 VIVAAY
+295 VVVAAY
-301 GSYRAAIIAVNAVQA
+301 GSYRAALIAVNAIQA

-328 SLARGITTAKDAMA
+328 SLARSITTAKDAMA

-348 RANPVGLVVSGIT
+348 RANPIGLVVSGIT

-368 TLRKRSNDAAKAA
+368 TLRKRINDAARAA

-387 IADETAEV
+387 IADEAAEV

-473 TEARERM
+473 AEARERM

-487 VSIWTDIAGR
+487 VSIWTDIAAR

-503 ENDSLPESIENI
+503 ENDSLPKSIESI
-515 FGIVMSGDIAVEDR
+515 FGIVTSGDIPIEDR

-542 ITKNGPALDIFRE
+542 ITKNRPALDIFRE

-560 SFRDYDKALSNL
+560 SFRDYDKALDSL
-572 SGAEMRY
+572 KGAELEY
-579 ASDKEQVQQ
+579 ADSKEKVQE
-588 RIRATAQAM
+588 RIRATAEAM

-608 ESLNRSFFPDDF
+608 ESLNRTFFPDDF
-620 KTSGTGT
+620 RASGTGT
-627 DSGKGQGIL
+627 GAEEGKGIL
-636 AVDFATQVREAKA
+636 AVDFATQVMEAKA

-674 AFSFAAAIREQ
+674 AFSFAAAIKEQ
-685 EKAIKAAQNEY
+685 EKAVKAAQDEY

-705 QAQRERD
+705 QAQKDADEVLAVREEA
-712 ERLKAQQE
+712 ER
-720 ADDAVLR
+720 
-727 AREDAEKAEYELAKK
+727 AEYELARK

-755 QRELEVIQA
+755 RRELEVIQA

-785 AGIYDADVRAERDK
+785 AGIYDADIRAEKDK

-820 ARLDMEEEFASKRR
+820 ARLDMEEEFARKRR

-846 EGFGQGNRESLDRQ
+846 EGFGQGNRDSLDRQ
-860 EKEALEELDL
+860 EREALDELDMTY
-870 NFAMRSKEFGRWADS
+870 AMKSERFREWTEVVADMG
-885 ISGMAID
+885 IV
-892 ELRDML
+892 ELRAML
-898 AQANAVLA
+898 
-906 QTGSADTAADS
+906 
-917 NSAESL
+917 ER
-923 DEYSESAAKARAA
+923 ARAA
-936 VQLLTEAIED
+936 LSEYTSTEGGEYSQEAAEAAAQIQVLTDAID
-946 YEKKQKDA
+946 GFNRKQEES

-961 SANWTELMGVIRDV
+961 AANWTELLGVIRDA

-1007 ATGIQAAATA
+1007 ATGIQAATTA
-1017 VSALEKASAILAVIS
+1017 VSALEKASVILTVIS
-1032 AAIQVVSFFTSAAK
+1032 AAIKVVSFFTNAAK

-1091 TYNNILKERLEK
+1091 TYNNILSERLKE
-1103 LKGIYDQYV
+1103 LRRIYDEYV
-1112 RMQYNYYE
+1112 RMQYDYYE

-1125 PFTSGELPAST
+1125 LFTSGELPAST

-1141 DSRSWWQKLWGT
+1141 DNRTWLQKFFGS
-1153 GNDNVSAFNLE
+1153 NKNVSAFNLAT
-1164 SLFDEAGNIDWD
+1164 LFDEAGNIDWD
-1176 MYDSLLAW
+1176 IYDSLLAW

-1239 TGELEAEMDDIL
+1239 TGNLEAEMDDIL
-1251 FNIKQKLAKAM
+1251 FDVKQKIARAM
-1262 LESMILTDV
+1262 LESMILTDI

-1277 KEIIEALKSGDVA
+1277 NAIIDALRNGDVY
-1290 LANQLFEQGM
+1290 LANNLFSQGM
-1300 DELRDLLPEYKEF
+1300 DELRNLLPEYKEF

-1351 IQAHVISIDRGV
+1351 IQTHVIAIDRGV
-1363 MSMVTN
+1363 TSIVAN
-1369 SAMAVSLLTD
+1369 SAMTVNLLTD
-1379 ISGDTSRLQFIQKAV
+1379 ISNDTARLLSIQKAV
-1394 EKTQTY
+1394 ESTQSY

-1409 KVK
+1409 KIR